1 MSVTNVTCKIGD
13 KEIKFETGKL
23 ALQAPGAVVVT
34 SGDTNVLV
42 TTVANETVREGID
55 FFPLTVDV
63 EERMYSAGKIPGGFF
78 RREGRQT
85 EKAILACRLIDRPLR
100 PSFKEGFRCE
110 TQIIATVLSVDNENE
125 YDVLALNAAS
135 LGLQLAG
142 VPLDSPIGAVRMSLI
157 NDNWVPQASNT
168 ELEDSVF
175 DMVIAGNLN
184 EKGEVDI
191 VMVEA
196 GASDNAFEKID
207 AGSKAPSEELVAD
220 GIDSSKQFISE
231 LIAAQAELVSK
242 NDVPVTDWPLVED
255 FSKELKSDI
264 EDSYK
269 SEVENI
275 TSITDR
281 KERSNKQS
289 ELEEQVVEKYINE
302 EEDNTKAIK
311 LAFKSLV
318 KNVVRD
324 RVISGGER
332 LDGRSPTDIREISA
346 EIGLLP
352 TVHGS
357 SLFLRGETQV
367 LNVTT
372 LGMGRLEQMLDTID
386 TVTSKRY
393 MHHYNFPPYSTGEA
407 YMMRGPKRREIGHGA
422 LAEKALVP
430 VIPTKIDFPYTIRVV
445 SEAISSNGSTSQAS
459 VCASSLSLMA
469 AGVPIREHVAGIAM
483 GLISKDENYVTL
495 TDILG
500 AEDALGDMDFKV
512 AGTRNVITA
521 LQLDMKIE
529 GLPSDVLRK
538 ALNQAMDAR
547 HHILDIMEDTISTPA
562 ESLSGN
568 APRLETVE
576 LPKDKIGEV
585 IGPKGKNIRK
595 IEEETGV
602 SVEIDDDG
610 ILTLGSTE
618 EDSLAAAKEMVML
631 IIDPPEVEV
640 DTDYDGE
647 VVSVATYG
655 AFINI
660 LPGRDG
666 LLHIS
671 KFHSEKRVKN
681 PENVLNIGDKIKV
694 HVDSIE
700 NGKVSLSLLEDL
712 DIPEESIDTGGG
724 NRGNRDS
731 RPRRNDRSGRG
742 NSGRGNSGRG
752 NSDRGN
758 RSSRQSDDSSKRKR
772 VSFEDEFE
780 KGI

>member
-1 MSVTNVTCKIGD
+1 MSIDNVKVNIGNA
-13 KEIKFETGKL
+13 EIGFETGKL
-23 ALQAPGAVVVT
+23 ALQAPGSVVVT
-34 SGDTNVLV
+34 SGDTTVLV
-42 TTVANETVREGID
+42 TTVANKSVRDGID

-100 PSFKEGFRCE
+100 PSFKDGFRCE

-125 YDVLALNAAS
+125 YDILALNAAS

-142 VPLDSPIGAVRMSLI
+142 VPLESAVGAVRMSLI
-157 NDNWVPQASNT
+157 NDNWVVQATNT
-168 ELEDSVF
+168 ELEESVF
-175 DMVIAGNLN
+175 DMVVAGSLN
-184 EKGEVDI
+184 PKGEIDI

-196 GASDNAFEKID
+196 GATDNAFSKID
-207 AGSKAPSEELVAD
+207 EGSAAPSENIVAD
-220 GIDSSKQFISE
+220 GIDMSKEFIAK
-231 LIAAQAELVSK
+231 LIETQKELVAK
-242 NDVPVTDWPLVED
+242 RDIPEIDWPIIED
-255 FSKELKSDI
+255 YSEELKSQIGEAFGSDI
-264 EDSYK
+264 EAAMAL
-269 SEVENI
+269 
-275 TSITDR
+275 TDR
-281 KERSNKQS
+281 SERSEKQS
-289 ELEEQVVEKYINE
+289 ELEEQAVEKFLDE
-302 EEDNTKAIK
+302 EDDNTKAIK
-311 LAFKSLV
+311 LAFKSIV
-318 KNVVRD
+318 KNTVRD
-324 RVISGGER
+324 RVLSGGAR
-332 LDGRSPTDIREISA
+332 LDGRTPTDIRNISA
-346 EIGLLP
+346 EINLLP

-372 LGMGRLEQMLDTID
+372 LGMSRLEQMLDTID

-407 YMMRGPKRREIGHGA
+407 YPMRGPKRREIGHGA

-430 VIPTKIDFPYTIRVV
+430 VVPPKVDFPYTIRVV

-483 GLISKDENYVTL
+483 GLISKDDTYVTL

-529 GLPSDVLRK
+529 GLPADVLRK

-547 HHILDIMEDTISTPA
+547 HHILDIMEDTIAEPA

-568 APRLETVE
+568 APRLETIE

-585 IGPKGKNIRK
+585 IGPKGKNIKK
-595 IEEETGV
+595 IEEETGC

-618 EDSLAAAKEMVML
+618 EEAIAAGKEMVMM
-631 IIDPPEVEV
+631 IIDPPEAEV
-640 DTDYDGE
+640 GAEYDGE
-647 VVSVATYG
+647 IVSVATYG
-655 AFINI
+655 AFVNI

-666 LLHIS
+666 LLHVS
-671 KFHSEKRVKN
+671 KFHSSKRVN
-681 PENVLNIGDKIKV
+681 NTEAVVSVGDKVKV
-694 HVDSIE
+694 KVDSIE
-700 NGKVSLSLLEDL
+700 NGKVSLSPVEDL
-712 DIPEESIDTGGG
+712 EVPDDAVGDGNNKSYDRRPPRNKSNNRN
-724 NRGNRDS
+724 NRGERK
-731 RPRRNDRSGRG
+731 PK
-742 NSGRGNSGRG
+742 NSGK
-752 NSDRGN
+752 
-758 RSSRQSDDSSKRKR
+758 SSNRKR

-780 KGI
+780 KGL

>member
-1 MSVTNVTCKIGD
+1 MSIDNVKVSIGNS
-13 KEIKFETGKL
+13 EIAFETGKL
-23 ALQAPGAVVVT
+23 ALQAPGSVVVT

-42 TTVANETVREGID
+42 TTVANKSVRDGID

-100 PSFKEGFRCE
+100 PSFKDGFRCE

-125 YDVLALNAAS
+125 YDILALNAAS

-142 VPLDSPIGAVRMSLI
+142 VPLESAVGAVRMSLI
-157 NDNWVPQASNT
+157 NDNWVVQATNT
-168 ELEDSVF
+168 EIEESVF
-175 DMVIAGNLN
+175 DMVVAGSLN
-184 EKGEVDI
+184 SKGEVDI

-196 GASDNAFEKID
+196 GASDDAFEKID
-207 AGSKAPSEELVAD
+207 NGSTAPSENIVAD
-220 GIDSSKQFISE
+220 GIDLSKEHISK
-231 LIAAQAELVSK
+231 LIEAQKELVSK
-242 NDVPVTDWPLVED
+242 RDIPVVDWPIVED
-255 FSKELKSDI
+255 YPEELKTKITD
-264 EDSYK
+264 EY
-269 SEVENI
+269 SEKVD
-275 TSITDR
+275 SITALTDR
-281 KERSNKQS
+281 SERSEKQS
-289 ELEEQVVEKYINE
+289 ELQDEVIEKFLDDE
-302 EEDNTKAIK
+302 TDNTKAIK

-318 KNVVRD
+318 KSTVRN
-324 RVISGGER
+324 RVLTGGPR
-332 LDGRSPTDIREISA
+332 LDGRTPTDIRNISSEID
-346 EIGLLP
+346 LLP

-372 LGMGRLEQMLDTID
+372 LGMSRLEQMLDTID

-407 YMMRGPKRREIGHGA
+407 YPMRGPKRREIGHGA

-430 VIPTKIDFPYTIRVV
+430 VIPPKIDFPYTIRVV

-483 GLISKDENYVTL
+483 GLISKDDSYVTL

-529 GLPSDVLRK
+529 GLPSDVLRG

-547 HHILDIMEDTISTPA
+547 HHILDIMEDTIAEPA

-568 APRLETVE
+568 APRLETIE

-595 IEEETGV
+595 IEEETGC

-618 EDSLAAAKEMVML
+618 EDAITAGKEMVML
-631 IIDPPEVEV
+631 IIDPPEAEV
-640 DTDYDGE
+640 GAEYDGE

-655 AFINI
+655 AFVNI

-666 LLHIS
+666 LLHVS
-671 KFHSEKRVKN
+671 KFHSSKRVNNTEAVVKN
-681 PENVLNIGDKIKV
+681 GDKIKV
-694 HVDSIE
+694 KVDSIE
-700 NGKVSLSLLEDL
+700 NGKVSLSPVDDL
-712 DIPEESIDTGGG
+712 DIPDDAVGESKGKSGD
-724 NRGNRDS
+724 RKPS
-731 RPRRNDRSGRG
+731 RPRNGNRNNRSGKKPE
-742 NSGRGNSGRG
+742 NN
-752 NSDRGN
+752 NK
-758 RSSRQSDDSSKRKR
+758 SSNRKR

-780 KGI
+780 KGL

>member
-1 MSVTNVTCKIGD
+1 MSIDNVKVDIG
-13 KEIKFETGKL
+13 KAEIGFETGKL
-23 ALQAPGAVVVT
+23 ALQAPGSVVVT
-34 SGDTNVLV
+34 SGDTTVLV
-42 TTVANETVREGID
+42 TTVANKSVRDGID

-100 PSFKEGFRCE
+100 PSFKDGFRCE

-125 YDVLALNAAS
+125 YDILALNAAS

-142 VPLDSPIGAVRMSLI
+142 VPLESAVGAVRMSLI
-157 NDNWVPQASNT
+157 NDNWVVQATNS

-175 DMVIAGNLN
+175 DMVVAGSLN
-184 EKGEVDI
+184 PKGEIDI

-196 GASDNAFEKID
+196 GATDNAFAKID
-207 AGSKAPSEELVAD
+207 EGSAAPSENIVAD
-220 GIDSSKQFISE
+220 GIDMSKEFIAK
-231 LIAAQAELVSK
+231 LIEAQKELVAK
-242 NDVPVTDWPLVED
+242 RDVPEIDWPIIED
-255 FSKELKSDI
+255 YSEELKSQISEAFGSDI
-264 EDSYK
+264 E
-269 SEVENI
+269 
-275 TSITDR
+275 TAMAITDR
-281 KERSNKQS
+281 AERSEKQS
-289 ELEEQVVEKYINE
+289 ELQEQAVEKFLDE
-302 EEDNTKAIK
+302 EDDNTKAIK
-311 LAFKSLV
+311 LAFKSIV
-318 KNVVRD
+318 KNTVRD
-324 RVISGGER
+324 RVLSGGAR
-332 LDGRSPTDIREISA
+332 LDGRTPTDIRNISA
-346 EIGLLP
+346 EINLLP

-372 LGMGRLEQMLDTID
+372 LGMSRLEQMLDTID

-407 YMMRGPKRREIGHGA
+407 YPMRGPKRREIGHGA

-430 VIPTKIDFPYTIRVV
+430 VVPPKVDFPYTIRVV

-483 GLISKDENYVTL
+483 GLISKDDTYVTL

-529 GLPSDVLRK
+529 GLPADILRK

-547 HHILDIMEDTISTPA
+547 HHILDIMEDTIAEPA

-568 APRLETVE
+568 APRLKTIE

-585 IGPKGKNIRK
+585 IGPKGKNIKK
-595 IEEETGV
+595 IEEETGC

-618 EDSLAAAKEMVML
+618 EEAIAAGKEMVMM
-631 IIDPPEVEV
+631 IIDPPEAEV
-640 DTDYDGE
+640 GAEYDGE
-647 VVSVATYG
+647 IVSVATYG
-655 AFINI
+655 AFVNI

-666 LLHIS
+666 LLHVS
-671 KFHSEKRVKN
+671 KFHSSKRVN
-681 PENVLNIGDKIKV
+681 NTEAVVSVGDKVKV
-694 HVDSIE
+694 KVDSIE
-700 NGKVSLSLLEDL
+700 NGKVSLSPVEDL
-712 DIPEESIDTGGG
+712 EVPDDAVGDGNSKSNDRKPPRNKSNNRN
-724 NRGNRDS
+724 NRGERKPKN
-731 RPRRNDRSGRG
+731 GG
-742 NSGRGNSGRG
+742 K
-752 NSDRGN
+752 
-758 RSSRQSDDSSKRKR
+758 SSNRKR

-780 KGI
+780 KGL

>member
-1 MSVTNVTCKIGD
+1 MSIDNVKVNIGNA
-13 KEIKFETGKL
+13 EIGFETGKL
-23 ALQAPGAVVVT
+23 ALQAPGSVVVT
-34 SGDTNVLV
+34 SGDTTVLV
-42 TTVANETVREGID
+42 TTVANKSVRDGID

-100 PSFKEGFRCE
+100 PSFKDGFRCE

-125 YDVLALNAAS
+125 YDILALNAAS

-142 VPLDSPIGAVRMSLI
+142 VPLESAVGAVRMSLI
-157 NDNWVPQASNT
+157 NDNWVVQATNT
-168 ELEDSVF
+168 ELEESVF
-175 DMVIAGNLN
+175 DMVVAGSLN
-184 EKGEVDI
+184 PKGEIDI

-196 GASDNAFEKID
+196 GATDNAFNKID
-207 AGSKAPSEELVAD
+207 EGSAAPSENIVAD
-220 GIDSSKQFISE
+220 GIDMSKEFISK
-231 LIAAQAELVSK
+231 LIEAQKELVAK
-242 NDVPVTDWPLVED
+242 RDVPEIDWPIIED
-255 FSKELKSDI
+255 YSEELKSQISEAFGSDI
-264 EDSYK
+264 E
-269 SEVENI
+269 
-275 TSITDR
+275 TAMAITDR
-281 KERSNKQS
+281 SERSEKQS
-289 ELEEQVVEKYINE
+289 ELEDQAVEKFLDE

-311 LAFKSLV
+311 LAFKSIV
-318 KNVVRD
+318 KNTVRD
-324 RVISGGER
+324 RVLSGGAR
-332 LDGRSPTDIREISA
+332 LDGRTPTDIRNISA
-346 EIGLLP
+346 EINLLP

-372 LGMGRLEQMLDTID
+372 LGMSRLEQMLDTID

-407 YMMRGPKRREIGHGA
+407 YPMRGPKRREIGHGA

-430 VIPTKIDFPYTIRVV
+430 VVPPKVDFPYTIRVV

-483 GLISKDENYVTL
+483 GLISKDDTYVTL

-529 GLPSDVLRK
+529 GLPADVLRK

-547 HHILDIMEDTISTPA
+547 HHILDIMEDTIAEPA

-568 APRLETVE
+568 APRLETIE

-585 IGPKGKNIRK
+585 IGPKGKNIKK
-595 IEEETGV
+595 IEEETGC

-618 EDSLAAAKEMVML
+618 EEAIAAGKEMVMM
-631 IIDPPEVEV
+631 IIDPPEAEV
-640 DTDYDGE
+640 GAEYDGE
-647 VVSVATYG
+647 IVSVATYG
-655 AFINI
+655 AFVNI

-666 LLHIS
+666 LLHVS
-671 KFHSEKRVKN
+671 KFHSSKRVN
-681 PENVLNIGDKIKV
+681 NTEAVVSVGDKVKV
-694 HVDSIE
+694 KVDSIE
-700 NGKVSLSLLEDL
+700 NGKVSLSPVEDL
-712 DIPEESIDTGGG
+712 EVPDDAVGDGNNKSNDRRPPRNKSNNRN
-724 NRGNRDS
+724 NRGERKPKN
-731 RPRRNDRSGRG
+731 GG
-742 NSGRGNSGRG
+742 K
-752 NSDRGN
+752 
-758 RSSRQSDDSSKRKR
+758 SSNRKR

-780 KGI
+780 KGL

>member
-1 MSVTNVTCKIGD
+1 MSVTNVTCKINE

-23 ALQAPGAVVVT
+23 ALQAPGAVVVS
-34 SGDTNVLV
+34 SGETNVLV

-63 EERMYSAGKIPGGFF
+63 EERMYAAGKIPGGFF

-100 PSFKEGFRCE
+100 PSFNDGFRCE

-142 VPLDSPIGAVRMSLI
+142 VPLDSPVGAVRMSLI
-157 NDNWVPQASNT
+157 GDNWVPQATNSEIEN
-168 ELEDSVF
+168 SVF

-184 EKGEVDI
+184 ENNEIDI

-196 GASDNAFEKID
+196 GATDTALEKID
-207 AGSKAPSEELVAD
+207 AGSTTPTEDVVAD
-220 GIDSSKQFISE
+220 GIDKSKEYILK
-231 LIAAQAELVSK
+231 LINAQAELVSQ
-242 NDVPVTDWPLVED
+242 NEVPDIDWPL
-255 FSKELKSDI
+255 I
-264 EDSYK
+264 EDYTPDLLSELEQTFK
-269 SEVENI
+269 SEIEDI

-281 KERSNKQS
+281 KERNNKQS
-289 ELEEQVVEKYINE
+289 VLEDSAVEKYLNE
-302 EEDNTKAIK
+302 EEDNSKAIK
-311 LAFKSLV
+311 LAFKTIV

-324 RVISGGER
+324 RVISGGKR
-332 LDGRSPTDIREISA
+332 LDGRSPEDISA
-346 EIGLLP
+346 EIDLLP

-469 AGVPIREHVAGIAM
+469 AGVPIKEHVAGIAM
-483 GLISKDENYVTL
+483 GLISKEDKYVTL

-512 AGTRNVITA
+512 AGTRNMITA

-547 HHILDIMEDTISTPA
+547 HHILDIMEDTISEPA

-568 APRLETVE
+568 APRLETIE

-610 ILTLGSTE
+610 VLTLGSTE
-618 EDSLAAAKEMVML
+618 EDSLSEAKEMVML
-631 IIDPPEVEV
+631 IIDPPEVEI
-640 DTDYDGE
+640 DTDYEGE

-712 DIPEESIDTGGG
+712 EIPEESIDSGGS

-731 RPRRNDRSGRG
+731 RPRRN
-742 NSGRGNSGRG
+742 
-752 NSDRGN
+752 N
-758 RSSRQSDDSSKRKR
+758 RSDKGDRTSKSKNDSSKRKR

>member
-1 MSVTNVTCKIGD
+1 MSIDNVKVNIGNA
-13 KEIKFETGKL
+13 EIGFETGKL
-23 ALQAPGAVVVT
+23 ALQAPGSVVVT
-34 SGDTNVLV
+34 SGDTTVLV
-42 TTVANETVREGID
+42 TTVANKSVRDGID

-100 PSFKEGFRCE
+100 PSFKDGFRCE

-125 YDVLALNAAS
+125 YDILALNAAS

-142 VPLDSPIGAVRMSLI
+142 VPLESAVGAVRMSLI
-157 NDNWVPQASNT
+157 NDNWVVQATNS

-175 DMVIAGNLN
+175 DMVVAGSLN
-184 EKGEVDI
+184 PKGEIDI

-196 GASDNAFEKID
+196 GATDNAFAKID
-207 AGSKAPSEELVAD
+207 EGSAAPSENIVAD
-220 GIDSSKQFISE
+220 GIDMSKEFISK
-231 LIAAQAELVSK
+231 LIEAQKELVAK
-242 NDVPVTDWPLVED
+242 RDVPEIDWPIIED
-255 FSKELKSDI
+255 YSEELKSQISEAFGSDI
-264 EDSYK
+264 E
-269 SEVENI
+269 
-275 TSITDR
+275 TAMAITDR
-281 KERSNKQS
+281 AERSEKQS
-289 ELEEQVVEKYINE
+289 ELQEQAVEKFLDE

-311 LAFKSLV
+311 LAFKSIV
-318 KNVVRD
+318 KNTVRD
-324 RVISGGER
+324 RVLSGGAR
-332 LDGRSPTDIREISA
+332 LDGRTPTDIRNISA
-346 EIGLLP
+346 EINLLP

-372 LGMGRLEQMLDTID
+372 LGMSRLEQMLDTID

-407 YMMRGPKRREIGHGA
+407 YPMRGPKRREIGHGA

-430 VIPTKIDFPYTIRVV
+430 VVPPKVDFPYTIRVV

-483 GLISKDENYVTL
+483 GLISKDDTYVTL

-529 GLPSDVLRK
+529 GLPADVLRK

-547 HHILDIMEDTISTPA
+547 HHILDIMEDTIAEPA

-568 APRLETVE
+568 APRLETIE

-585 IGPKGKNIRK
+585 IGPKGKNIKK
-595 IEEETGV
+595 IEEETGC

-618 EDSLAAAKEMVML
+618 EEAIAAGKEMVMM
-631 IIDPPEVEV
+631 IIDPPEAEV
-640 DTDYDGE
+640 GAEYDGE
-647 VVSVATYG
+647 IVSVATYG
-655 AFINI
+655 AFVNI

-666 LLHIS
+666 LLHVS
-671 KFHSEKRVKN
+671 KFHSSKRVN
-681 PENVLNIGDKIKV
+681 NTEAVVSVGDKVKV
-694 HVDSIE
+694 KVDSIE
-700 NGKVSLSLLEDL
+700 NGKVSLSPVEDL
-712 DIPEESIDTGGG
+712 EVPDDAVGDGNNKSNDRRPPRNKSNNRN
-724 NRGNRDS
+724 NRGERKPKN
-731 RPRRNDRSGRG
+731 GG
-742 NSGRGNSGRG
+742 K
-752 NSDRGN
+752 
-758 RSSRQSDDSSKRKR
+758 SSNRKR

-780 KGI
+780 KGL

>member
-1 MSVTNVTCKIGD
+1 
-13 KEIKFETGKL
+13 
-23 ALQAPGAVVVT
+23 
-34 SGDTNVLV
+34 
-42 TTVANETVREGID
+42 
-55 FFPLTVDV
+55 
-63 EERMYSAGKIPGGFF
+63 MYSAGKIPGGFF

-125 YDVLALNAAS
+125 YDVLSLNAAS

-142 VPLDSPIGAVRMSLI
+142 IPLESPIGAVRMSLI
-157 NDNWVPQASNT
+157 NDNWVVQATNT
-168 ELEDSVF
+168 EMEESVF
-175 DMVIAGNLN
+175 DMVVAGNLN

-196 GASDNAFEKID
+196 GASDDAFNKID
-207 AGSKAPSEELVAD
+207 DGSKAPTEEIVAD
-220 GIDSSKQFISE
+220 GIDSAKEYIAE
-231 LIAAQAELVSK
+231 LINKQAELVSK
-242 NDVPVTDWPLVED
+242 NEVPIVEWPSVED
-255 FSKELKSDI
+255 FTQELKSQI
-264 EDSYK
+264 EESVI
-269 SEVENI
+269 SEVIEI
-275 TSITDR
+275 TSIVDR
-281 KERSNKQS
+281 KERSNRQS
-289 ELEEQVVEKYINE
+289 ELEEKVIQKFLNE
-302 EEDNTKAIK
+302 EEDNSKAIK
-311 LAFKSLV
+311 LALKSIV

-332 LDGRSPTDIREISA
+332 LDGRSPTDIRDISA
-346 EIGLLP
+346 EINLLP
-352 TVHGS
+352 KVHGS

-430 VIPTKIDFPYTIRVV
+430 VIPTKVDFPYTIRVV

-483 GLISKDENYVTL
+483 GLISKDDNYVTL

-529 GLPSDVLRK
+529 GLPSEVLRK

-547 HHILDIMEDTISTPA
+547 HHILDIMEATISEPA

-602 SVEIDDDG
+602 SVEIDDEG

-618 EDSLAAAKEMVML
+618 EESLTAAKEMVML

-640 DTDYDGE
+640 GTDYEGE
-647 VVSVATYG
+647 VVNIATFG

-660 LPGRDG
+660 LPGKDG

-671 KFHSEKRVKN
+671 KFHSSKRVSN
-681 PENVLNIGDKIKV
+681 PEKVLEVGQKLLV
-694 HVDSIE
+694 HVDSVE
-700 NGKVSLSLLEDL
+700 KGRVSLSLKEDL
-712 DIPEESIDTGGG
+712 DISGDDKSETKKQGKRS
-724 NRGNRDS
+724 NNSKSDS
-731 RPRRNDRSGRG
+731 PKN
-742 NSGRGNSGRG
+742 
-752 NSDRGN
+752 
-758 RSSRQSDDSSKRKR
+758 RKR
-772 VSFEDEFE
+772 VSFEEDFE
-780 KGI
+780 KGL

>member
-1 MSVTNVTCKIGD
+1 MSIDNVKVDIG
-13 KEIKFETGKL
+13 KAEIGFETGKL
-23 ALQAPGAVVVT
+23 ALQAPGSVVVT
-34 SGDTNVLV
+34 SGDTTVLV
-42 TTVANETVREGID
+42 TTVANKSVRDGID

-100 PSFKEGFRCE
+100 PSFKDGFRCE

-125 YDVLALNAAS
+125 YDILALNAAS

-142 VPLDSPIGAVRMSLI
+142 VPLESAVGAVRMSLI
-157 NDNWVPQASNT
+157 NDNWVVQATNS

-175 DMVIAGNLN
+175 DMVVAGSLN
-184 EKGEVDI
+184 PKGEIDI

-196 GASDNAFEKID
+196 GATDNAFAKID
-207 AGSKAPSEELVAD
+207 EGSAAPSENIVAD
-220 GIDSSKQFISE
+220 GIDMSKEFISK
-231 LIAAQAELVSK
+231 LIEAQKELVSK
-242 NDVPVTDWPLVED
+242 RDVPEIDWPIIED
-255 FSKELKSDI
+255 YSEELKSQISEAFGSDI
-264 EDSYK
+264 E
-269 SEVENI
+269 
-275 TSITDR
+275 TAMAITDR
-281 KERSNKQS
+281 AERSEKQS
-289 ELEEQVVEKYINE
+289 ELQEQAVEKFLDE
-302 EEDNTKAIK
+302 EDDNTKAIK
-311 LAFKSLV
+311 LAFKSIV
-318 KNVVRD
+318 KNTVRD
-324 RVISGGER
+324 RVLSGGAR
-332 LDGRSPTDIREISA
+332 LDGRTPTDIRNISA
-346 EIGLLP
+346 EINLLP

-372 LGMGRLEQMLDTID
+372 LGMSRLEQMLDTID

-407 YMMRGPKRREIGHGA
+407 YPMRGPKRREIGHGA

-430 VIPTKIDFPYTIRVV
+430 VVPPKVDFPYTIRVV

-483 GLISKDENYVTL
+483 GLISKDDTYVTL

-529 GLPSDVLRK
+529 GLPADVLRK

-547 HHILDIMEDTISTPA
+547 HHILDIMEDTIAEPA

-568 APRLETVE
+568 APRLETIE

-585 IGPKGKNIRK
+585 IGPKGKNIKK
-595 IEEETGV
+595 IEEETGC

-618 EDSLAAAKEMVML
+618 EEAIAAGKEMVMM
-631 IIDPPEVEV
+631 IIDPPEAEV
-640 DTDYDGE
+640 GAEYDGE
-647 VVSVATYG
+647 IVSVATYG
-655 AFINI
+655 AFVNI

-666 LLHIS
+666 LLHVS
-671 KFHSEKRVKN
+671 KFHSSKRVN
-681 PENVLNIGDKIKV
+681 NTEAVVSVGDKVKV
-694 HVDSIE
+694 KVDSIE
-700 NGKVSLSLLEDL
+700 NGKVSLSPIEDL
-712 DIPEESIDTGGG
+712 EVPDDAVGDGNNKSNDRRPPRNKSNNRN
-724 NRGNRDS
+724 NRGERKPKN
-731 RPRRNDRSGRG
+731 GG
-742 NSGRGNSGRG
+742 K
-752 NSDRGN
+752 
-758 RSSRQSDDSSKRKR
+758 SSNRKR

-780 KGI
+780 KGL

>member
-1 MSVTNVTCKIGD
+1 MSIDNVKVNIGNA
-13 KEIKFETGKL
+13 EIGFETGKL
-23 ALQAPGAVVVT
+23 ALQAPGSVVVT
-34 SGDTNVLV
+34 SGDTTVLV
-42 TTVANETVREGID
+42 TTVANKSVRDGID

-100 PSFKEGFRCE
+100 PSFKDGFRCE

-125 YDVLALNAAS
+125 YDILALNAAS

-142 VPLDSPIGAVRMSLI
+142 VPLESAVGAVRMSLI
-157 NDNWVPQASNT
+157 NDNWVVQATNT
-168 ELEDSVF
+168 ELEESVF
-175 DMVIAGNLN
+175 DMVVAGSLN
-184 EKGEVDI
+184 PKGEIDI

-196 GASDNAFEKID
+196 GATDNAFSKID
-207 AGSKAPSEELVAD
+207 EGSAAPSENIVAD
-220 GIDSSKQFISE
+220 GIDMSKEFIAK
-231 LIAAQAELVSK
+231 LIETQKELVAK
-242 NDVPVTDWPLVED
+242 RDIPEIDWPIIED
-255 FSKELKSDI
+255 YSEELKSQISEAFGSDI
-264 EDSYK
+264 E
-269 SEVENI
+269 
-275 TSITDR
+275 TAMAITDR
-281 KERSNKQS
+281 SERSEKQS
-289 ELEEQVVEKYINE
+289 ALEEQAVEKFLDE
-302 EEDNTKAIK
+302 EDDNTKAIK
-311 LAFKSLV
+311 LAFKSIV
-318 KNVVRD
+318 KNTVRD
-324 RVISGGER
+324 RVLSGGAR
-332 LDGRSPTDIREISA
+332 LDGRTPTDIRNISA
-346 EIGLLP
+346 EINLLP

-372 LGMGRLEQMLDTID
+372 LGMSRLEQMLDTID

-407 YMMRGPKRREIGHGA
+407 YPMRGPKRREIGHGA

-430 VIPTKIDFPYTIRVV
+430 VIPPKVDFPYTIRVV

-483 GLISKDENYVTL
+483 GLISKDDTYVTL

-529 GLPSDVLRK
+529 GLPADVLRK

-547 HHILDIMEDTISTPA
+547 HHILDIMEDTIAEPA

-568 APRLETVE
+568 APRLETIE

-585 IGPKGKNIRK
+585 IGPKGKNIKK
-595 IEEETGV
+595 IEEETGC

-618 EDSLAAAKEMVML
+618 EEAIAAGKEMVML
-631 IIDPPEVEV
+631 IIDPPEAEV
-640 DTDYDGE
+640 GAQYDGE

-666 LLHIS
+666 LLHVS
-671 KFHSEKRVKN
+671 KFHSSKRVN
-681 PENVLNIGDKIKV
+681 NTEAVVSVGDKIKV
-694 HVDSIE
+694 NVDSIE
-700 NGKVSLSLLEDL
+700 NGKVSLSPVEDL
-712 DIPEESIDTGGG
+712 EIPEEAEGGDSKNSRDRKPSRSRNG
-724 NRGNRDS
+724 NRNGRDKK
-731 RPRRNDRSGRG
+731 
-742 NSGRGNSGRG
+742 
-752 NSDRGN
+752 SDNGGK
-758 RSSRQSDDSSKRKR
+758 SSNRKR

-780 KGI
+780 KGL

>member
-1 MSVTNVTCKIGD
+1 MSIDNVKVSIGNSD
-13 KEIKFETGKL
+13 IAFETGKL
-23 ALQAPGAVVVT
+23 ALQAPGSVLVT
-34 SGDTNVLV
+34 SGETNVLV
-42 TTVANETVREGID
+42 TTVANKSVRDGID

-100 PSFKEGFRCE
+100 PSFKDGFRCE

-125 YDVLALNAAS
+125 YDILALNAAS

-142 VPLDSPIGAVRMSLI
+142 VPLESAVGAVRMSLI
-157 NDNWVPQASNT
+157 NDTWIAQATNT
-168 ELEDSVF
+168 ELEESVF
-175 DMVIAGNLN
+175 DMVVAGSLN
-184 EKGEVDI
+184 SKGEVDI

-196 GASDNAFEKID
+196 GASDDAFEKID
-207 AGSKAPSEELVAD
+207 NGSTAPSENIVAD
-220 GIDSSKQFISE
+220 GIDLSKEYIAK
-231 LIAAQAELVSK
+231 LIEAQKELVSK
-242 NDVPVTDWPLVED
+242 RDIPVVDWPIVED
-255 FSKELKSDI
+255 YSDELKAKITD
-264 EDSYK
+264 EY
-269 SEVENI
+269 SEKVD
-275 TSITDR
+275 SITALTDR
-281 KERSNKQS
+281 SERSEKQS
-289 ELEEQVVEKYINE
+289 ELQDEVIEKFLDDE
-302 EEDNTKAIK
+302 TDNTKAIK

-318 KNVVRD
+318 KSTVRN
-324 RVISGGER
+324 RVLTGGPR
-332 LDGRSPTDIREISA
+332 LDGRTPTDIRNISSEIN
-346 EIGLLP
+346 LLP

-372 LGMGRLEQMLDTID
+372 LGMSRLEQMLDTID

-407 YMMRGPKRREIGHGA
+407 YPMRGPKRREIGHGA

-430 VIPTKIDFPYTIRVV
+430 VIPPKIDFPYTIRVV

-483 GLISKDENYVTL
+483 GLISNDDTYVTL

-529 GLPSDVLRK
+529 GLPSDVLRG

-547 HHILDIMEDTISTPA
+547 HHILDIMEDTIAEPA
-562 ESLSGN
+562 ENLSGN
-568 APRLETVE
+568 APRLETIE

-595 IEEETGV
+595 IEEETGC
-602 SVEIDDDG
+602 SVEIDDEG

-618 EDSLAAAKEMVML
+618 EEAIAAGKEMVML
-631 IIDPPEVEV
+631 IIDPPEAEV
-640 DTDYDGE
+640 GAEYDGE

-655 AFINI
+655 AFVNI

-666 LLHIS
+666 LLHVS
-671 KFHSEKRVKN
+671 KFHSTKRVNNTEAVVKN
-681 PENVLNIGDKIKV
+681 GDKIKV
-694 HVDSIE
+694 KVDSIE
-700 NGKVSLSLLEDL
+700 NGKVSLSPVEDL
-712 DIPEESIDTGGG
+712 DIPDDAVGESKGKSGD
-724 NRGNRDS
+724 RKPS
-731 RPRRNDRSGRG
+731 RPRNSNRN
-742 NSGRGNSGRG
+742 
-752 NSDRGN
+752 N
-758 RSSRQSDDSSKRKR
+758 RSDKKTENNNKSSNRKR

-780 KGI
+780 KGL

>member
-1 MSVTNVTCKIGD
+1 MSIDNVKVSIGNS
-13 KEIKFETGKL
+13 EIVFETGKL
-23 ALQAPGAVVVT
+23 AIQAPGSVVVT
-34 SGDTNVLV
+34 SGETNVLV
-42 TTVANETVREGID
+42 TTVANKTVRDGID

-100 PSFKEGFRCE
+100 PSFKDGFRCE

-125 YDVLALNAAS
+125 YDILALNAAS

-142 VPLDSPIGAVRMSLI
+142 VPLESAVGAVRMSLI
-157 NDNWVPQASNT
+157 NDNWVVQATNT
-168 ELEDSVF
+168 EIEESVF
-175 DMVIAGNLN
+175 DMVVAGSLN
-184 EKGEVDI
+184 TKGEVDI

-196 GASDNAFEKID
+196 AASDSAFEKID
-207 AGSKAPSEELVAD
+207 NGSKAPSESIVAD
-220 GIDSSKQFISE
+220 GIDMSKEFIGKLIDAQKE
-231 LIAAQAELVSK
+231 LLSKRSIPVVDWPIVEDYSAELGNEIASEYAEEV
-242 NDVPVTDWPLVED
+242 
-255 FSKELKSDI
+255 
-264 EDSYK
+264 DS
-269 SEVENI
+269 I
-275 TSITDR
+275 TAITDR
-281 KERSNKQS
+281 SERSEKQGA
-289 ELEEQVVEKYINE
+289 LQEQVLEKFLDDEVPNS
-302 EEDNTKAIK
+302 KAIK
-311 LAFKSLV
+311 LAFRSLV
-318 KNVVRD
+318 KSTVRN
-324 RVISGGER
+324 RVLSGGPR
-332 LDGRSPTDIREISA
+332 LDGRTPTDIRNISSEID
-346 EIGLLP
+346 ILP

-372 LGMGRLEQMLDTID
+372 LGMSRLEQMLDTID

-407 YMMRGPKRREIGHGA
+407 YPMRGPKRREIGHGA
-422 LAEKALVP
+422 LAEKALIP

-483 GLISKDENYVTL
+483 GLISKDDTYVTL

-529 GLPSDVLRK
+529 GLPSDVLRN

-547 HHILDIMEDTISTPA
+547 HHILDIMEDTISEPA

-568 APRLETVE
+568 APRLETIE

-595 IEEETGV
+595 IEEETGC

-618 EDSLAAAKEMVML
+618 EEAIAAGKEMVML
-631 IIDPPEVEV
+631 IIDPPEAEV
-640 DTDYDGE
+640 GAEYDGE

-666 LLHIS
+666 LLHVS
-671 KFHSEKRVKN
+671 KFHSSKRVN
-681 PENVLNIGDKIKV
+681 NTAAVVTVGDKIKV
-694 HVDSIE
+694 KVDSIE
-700 NGKVSLSLLEDL
+700 NGKVSLSPIEDL
-712 DIPEESIDTGGG
+712 DVPDDAVGESKGKSGD
-724 NRGNRDS
+724 RKPS
-731 RPRRNDRSGRG
+731 RPRN
-742 NSGRGNSGRG
+742 
-752 NSDRGN
+752 GN
-758 RSSRQSDDSSKRKR
+758 RNNRSDKKPESKGNTSNRKR
-772 VSFEDEFE
+772 VSFEDDFE
-780 KGI
+780 KGL

>member
-1 MSVTNVTCKIGD
+1 MSIDNVKVNIGNA
-13 KEIKFETGKL
+13 EIGFETGKL
-23 ALQAPGAVVVT
+23 ALQAPGSVVVT
-34 SGDTNVLV
+34 SGDTTVLV
-42 TTVANETVREGID
+42 TTVANKSVRDGID

-100 PSFKEGFRCE
+100 PSFKDGFRCE

-125 YDVLALNAAS
+125 YDILALNAAS

-142 VPLDSPIGAVRMSLI
+142 VPLESAVGAVRMSLV
-157 NDNWVPQASNT
+157 NDNWVVQATNT

-175 DMVIAGNLN
+175 DMVVAGSLN
-184 EKGEVDI
+184 PKGEIDI

-196 GASDNAFEKID
+196 GATDNAFEKID
-207 AGSKAPSEELVAD
+207 EGSAAPSENIVAD
-220 GIDSSKQFISE
+220 GIDMSKEFIAK
-231 LIAAQAELVSK
+231 LIEAQKELVAK
-242 NDVPVTDWPLVED
+242 RDVPEVDWPIVED
-255 FSKELKSDI
+255 YSEELKSKIKEAFGPD
-264 EDSYK
+264 
-269 SEVENI
+269 VE
-275 TSITDR
+275 TVMALTDR
-281 KERSNKQS
+281 SERSDKQS
-289 ELEEQVVEKYINE
+289 KIEEQAVEKFLDE
-302 EEDNTKAIK
+302 EDDNTKAIK
-311 LAFKSLV
+311 LAFKSIV
-318 KNVVRD
+318 KNTVRD
-324 RVISGGER
+324 RVLSGGAR
-332 LDGRSPTDIREISA
+332 LDGRTPTDIRNISA
-346 EIGLLP
+346 EINLLP

-367 LNVTT
+367 LNITT
-372 LGMGRLEQMLDTID
+372 LGMSRLEQMLDTID

-407 YMMRGPKRREIGHGA
+407 YPMRGPKRREIGHGA

-430 VIPTKIDFPYTIRVV
+430 VVPPKVDFPYTIRVV

-483 GLISKDENYVTL
+483 GLISKDDTYVTL

-529 GLPSDVLRK
+529 GLPADVLRK

-547 HHILDIMEDTISTPA
+547 HHILDIMEDTIAEPA

-568 APRLETVE
+568 APRLETIE

-585 IGPKGKNIRK
+585 IGPKGKNIKK
-595 IEEETGV
+595 IEEETGC

-618 EDSLAAAKEMVML
+618 EEAIAAGKEMVML
-631 IIDPPEVEV
+631 IIDPPEAEV
-640 DTDYDGE
+640 GAEYDGE

-666 LLHIS
+666 LLHVS
-671 KFHSEKRVKN
+671 KFHSSKRVN
-681 PENVLNIGDKIKV
+681 NTEAVVSVGDKIRV
-694 HVDSIE
+694 NVDSIE
-700 NGKVSLSLLEDL
+700 NGKVSLSPVEDL
-712 DIPEESIDTGGG
+712 EIPEEAEGGESNNSRDRKPSRSRNG
-724 NRGNRDS
+724 NKNGRDKRSDNRGK
-731 RPRRNDRSGRG
+731 
-742 NSGRGNSGRG
+742 
-752 NSDRGN
+752 
-758 RSSRQSDDSSKRKR
+758 SSNRKR
-772 VSFEDEFE
+772 VSFEDDFE
-780 KGI
+780 KGL

>member
-1 MSVTNVTCKIGD
+1 MSIDNVKVNIGNA
-13 KEIKFETGKL
+13 EIGFETGKL
-23 ALQAPGAVVVT
+23 ALQAPGSVVVT
-34 SGDTNVLV
+34 SGDTTVLV
-42 TTVANETVREGID
+42 TTVANKSVRDGID

-100 PSFKEGFRCE
+100 PSFKDGFRCE

-125 YDVLALNAAS
+125 YDILALNAAS

-142 VPLDSPIGAVRMSLI
+142 VPLESAVGAVRMSLI
-157 NDNWVPQASNT
+157 NDNWVVQATNT
-168 ELEDSVF
+168 ELEESVF
-175 DMVIAGNLN
+175 DMVVAGSLN
-184 EKGEVDI
+184 PKGEIDI

-196 GASDNAFEKID
+196 GATDNAFNKID
-207 AGSKAPSEELVAD
+207 EGSAAPSENIVAD
-220 GIDSSKQFISE
+220 GIDMSKEFISK
-231 LIAAQAELVSK
+231 LIEAQKELVAK
-242 NDVPVTDWPLVED
+242 RDVPEVDWPIIED
-255 FSKELKSDI
+255 YSEELKSQISEVFGSDI
-264 EDSYK
+264 E
-269 SEVENI
+269 
-275 TSITDR
+275 TAMAITDR
-281 KERSNKQS
+281 SERSEKQS
-289 ELEEQVVEKYINE
+289 ALEEQAVEKFLDE
-302 EEDNTKAIK
+302 EDDNTKAIK
-311 LAFKSLV
+311 LAFKSIV
-318 KNVVRD
+318 KNTVRD
-324 RVISGGER
+324 RVLSGGAR
-332 LDGRSPTDIREISA
+332 LDGRTPTDIRNISA
-346 EIGLLP
+346 EINLLP

-372 LGMGRLEQMLDTID
+372 LGMSRLEQMLDTID

-407 YMMRGPKRREIGHGA
+407 YPMRGPKRREIGHGA

-430 VIPTKIDFPYTIRVV
+430 VIPPKVDFPYTIRVV

-483 GLISKDENYVTL
+483 GLISKDDTYVTL

-529 GLPSDVLRK
+529 GLPADVLRK

-547 HHILDIMEDTISTPA
+547 HHILDIMEDTIAEPA

-568 APRLETVE
+568 APRLETIE

-585 IGPKGKNIRK
+585 IGPKGKNIKK
-595 IEEETGV
+595 IEEETGC

-618 EDSLAAAKEMVML
+618 EEAIAAGKEMVML
-631 IIDPPEVEV
+631 IIDPPEAEV
-640 DTDYDGE
+640 GAQYDGE

-666 LLHIS
+666 LLHVS
-671 KFHSEKRVKN
+671 KFHSSKRVN
-681 PENVLNIGDKIKV
+681 NTEAVVSVGDKIKV
-694 HVDSIE
+694 NVDSIE
-700 NGKVSLSLLEDL
+700 NGKVSLSPVEDL
-712 DIPEESIDTGGG
+712 EIPEEAEGGDSKNSRDRKPSRSRNG
-724 NRGNRDS
+724 NRNGRDKK
-731 RPRRNDRSGRG
+731 
-742 NSGRGNSGRG
+742 
-752 NSDRGN
+752 SDNGGK
-758 RSSRQSDDSSKRKR
+758 SSNRKR

-780 KGI
+780 KGL

>member
-1 MSVTNVTCKIGD
+1 MSIDNVKVNIGNA
-13 KEIKFETGKL
+13 EIGFETGKL
-23 ALQAPGAVVVT
+23 ALQAPGSVVVT
-34 SGDTNVLV
+34 SGDTTVLV
-42 TTVANETVREGID
+42 TTVANKSVRDGID

-100 PSFKEGFRCE
+100 PSFKDGFRCE

-125 YDVLALNAAS
+125 YDILALNAAS

-142 VPLDSPIGAVRMSLI
+142 VPLESAVGAVRMSLI
-157 NDNWVPQASNT
+157 NDNWVVQATNT
-168 ELEDSVF
+168 ELEESVF
-175 DMVIAGNLN
+175 DMVVAGSLN
-184 EKGEVDI
+184 PKGEIDI

-196 GASDNAFEKID
+196 GATDNAFNKID
-207 AGSKAPSEELVAD
+207 EGSAAPSENIVAD
-220 GIDSSKQFISE
+220 GIDMSKEFISK
-231 LIAAQAELVSK
+231 LIEAQKELVAK
-242 NDVPVTDWPLVED
+242 RDVPEIDWPIIED
-255 FSKELKSDI
+255 YSEELKSQISEAFGSDI
-264 EDSYK
+264 E
-269 SEVENI
+269 
-275 TSITDR
+275 TAMAITDR
-281 KERSNKQS
+281 SERSEKQS
-289 ELEEQVVEKYINE
+289 ALEEQAVEKFLDE
-302 EEDNTKAIK
+302 EDDNTKAIK
-311 LAFKSLV
+311 LAFKSIV
-318 KNVVRD
+318 KNTVRD
-324 RVISGGER
+324 RVLSGGAR
-332 LDGRSPTDIREISA
+332 LDGRTPTDIRNISA
-346 EIGLLP
+346 EINLLP

-372 LGMGRLEQMLDTID
+372 LGMSRLEQMLDTID

-407 YMMRGPKRREIGHGA
+407 YPMRGPKRREIGHGA

-430 VIPTKIDFPYTIRVV
+430 VIPPKVDFPYTIRVV

-469 AGVPIREHVAGIAM
+469 AGVPIREQVAGIAM
-483 GLISKDENYVTL
+483 GLISKDDTYVTL

-529 GLPSDVLRK
+529 GLPADVLRK

-547 HHILDIMEDTISTPA
+547 HHILDIMEDTIAEPA

-568 APRLETVE
+568 APRLETIE

-585 IGPKGKNIRK
+585 IGPKGKNIKK
-595 IEEETGV
+595 IEEETGC

-618 EDSLAAAKEMVML
+618 EEAIAAGKEMVML
-631 IIDPPEVEV
+631 IIDPPEAEV
-640 DTDYDGE
+640 GAEYDGE

-666 LLHIS
+666 LLHVS
-671 KFHSEKRVKN
+671 RFHSSKRVN
-681 PENVLNIGDKIKV
+681 NTEAVVSVGDKIKV
-694 HVDSIE
+694 TVDSIE
-700 NGKVSLSLLEDL
+700 NGKVSLSPVEDL
-712 DIPEESIDTGGG
+712 EIPEEAEGGDSKNSRDRKPSRSRNG
-724 NRGNRDS
+724 NRNGRDKK
-731 RPRRNDRSGRG
+731 
-742 NSGRGNSGRG
+742 
-752 NSDRGN
+752 SDNGGK
-758 RSSRQSDDSSKRKR
+758 SSNRKR

-780 KGI
+780 KGL

>member
-1 MSVTNVTCKIGD
+1 MSIDNVKVNIGNA
-13 KEIKFETGKL
+13 EIGFETGKL
-23 ALQAPGAVVVT
+23 ALQAPGSVVVT
-34 SGDTNVLV
+34 SGDTTVLV
-42 TTVANETVREGID
+42 TTVANKSVRDGID

-100 PSFKEGFRCE
+100 PSFKDGFRCE

-125 YDVLALNAAS
+125 YDILALNAAS

-142 VPLDSPIGAVRMSLI
+142 VPLESAVGAVRMSLI
-157 NDNWVPQASNT
+157 NDNWVVQATNT
-168 ELEDSVF
+168 ELEESVF
-175 DMVIAGNLN
+175 DMVVAGSLN
-184 EKGEVDI
+184 PKGEIDI

-196 GASDNAFEKID
+196 GATDNAFNKID
-207 AGSKAPSEELVAD
+207 EGSAAPSENIVAD
-220 GIDSSKQFISE
+220 GIDMSKEFIAK
-231 LIAAQAELVSK
+231 LIEAQKELVAK
-242 NDVPVTDWPLVED
+242 RDVPEIDWPIVED
-255 FSKELKSDI
+255 YSEELKSQISEAFGSDI
-264 EDSYK
+264 EAAM
-269 SEVENI
+269 V
-275 TSITDR
+275 ITDR
-281 KERSNKQS
+281 AERSEKQS
-289 ELEEQVVEKYINE
+289 ELQELAVEKFLDE
-302 EEDNTKAIK
+302 EDDNTKAIK
-311 LAFKSLV
+311 LAFKSIV
-318 KNVVRD
+318 KNTVRD
-324 RVISGGER
+324 RVLSGGAR
-332 LDGRSPTDIREISA
+332 LDGRTPTDIRNISA
-346 EIGLLP
+346 EINLLP

-372 LGMGRLEQMLDTID
+372 LGMSRLEQMLDTID

-407 YMMRGPKRREIGHGA
+407 YPMRGPKRREIGHGA

-430 VIPTKIDFPYTIRVV
+430 VIPPKVDFPYTIRVV

-483 GLISKDENYVTL
+483 GLISKDDTYVTL

-529 GLPSDVLRK
+529 GLPADVLRK

-547 HHILDIMEDTISTPA
+547 HHILDIMEDTIAEPA

-568 APRLETVE
+568 APRLETIE

-585 IGPKGKNIRK
+585 IGPKGKNIKK
-595 IEEETGV
+595 IEEETGCT
-602 SVEIDDDG
+602 VEIDDDG

-618 EDSLAAAKEMVML
+618 EKAIVAGKEMVML
-631 IIDPPEVEV
+631 IIDPPEAEV
-640 DTDYDGE
+640 GAEYDGE

-655 AFINI
+655 AFVNI

-666 LLHIS
+666 LLHVS
-671 KFHSEKRVKN
+671 KFHSTKRVN
-681 PENVLNIGDKIKV
+681 NTESVVTVGDKIKV
-694 HVDSIE
+694 KVDSIE
-700 NGKVSLSLLEDL
+700 NGKVSLSPVEDL
-712 DIPEESIDTGGG
+712 DVPDDAVSEG
-724 NRGNRDS
+724 NNKS
-731 RPRRNDRSGRG
+731 NDRRPPRNRSNNRNNKGERNSK
-742 NSGRGNSGRG
+742 NSGK
-752 NSDRGN
+752 
-758 RSSRQSDDSSKRKR
+758 SSNRKR
-772 VSFEDEFE
+772 VSFEDDFE
-780 KGI
+780 KGL

>member
-1 MSVTNVTCKIGD
+1 MSIDNVKVDIG
-13 KEIKFETGKL
+13 KAEIGFETGKL
-23 ALQAPGAVVVT
+23 ALQAPGSVVVT
-34 SGDTNVLV
+34 SGDTTVLV
-42 TTVANETVREGID
+42 TTVANKSVRDGID

-100 PSFKEGFRCE
+100 PSFKDGFRCE

-125 YDVLALNAAS
+125 YDILALNAAS

-142 VPLDSPIGAVRMSLI
+142 VPLESAVGAVRMSLI
-157 NDNWVPQASNT
+157 NDNWVVQATNS

-175 DMVIAGNLN
+175 DMVVAGSLN
-184 EKGEVDI
+184 PKGEIDI

-196 GASDNAFEKID
+196 GATDNAFAKID
-207 AGSKAPSEELVAD
+207 EGSAAPSENIVAD
-220 GIDSSKQFISE
+220 GIDMSKEFISK
-231 LIAAQAELVSK
+231 LIEAQKELVAK
-242 NDVPVTDWPLVED
+242 RDVPEIDWPIIED
-255 FSKELKSDI
+255 YSEELKSQISEAFGSDI
-264 EDSYK
+264 E
-269 SEVENI
+269 
-275 TSITDR
+275 TAMAITDR
-281 KERSNKQS
+281 AERSEKQS
-289 ELEEQVVEKYINE
+289 ELQEQAVEKFLDE
-302 EEDNTKAIK
+302 EDDNTKAIK
-311 LAFKSLV
+311 LAFKSIV
-318 KNVVRD
+318 KNTVRD
-324 RVISGGER
+324 RVLSGGAR
-332 LDGRSPTDIREISA
+332 LDGRTPTDIRNISA
-346 EIGLLP
+346 EINLLP

-372 LGMGRLEQMLDTID
+372 LGMSRLEQMLDTID

-407 YMMRGPKRREIGHGA
+407 YPMRGPKRREIGHGA

-430 VIPTKIDFPYTIRVV
+430 VVPPKVDFPYTIRVV

-483 GLISKDENYVTL
+483 GLISKDDTYVTL

-529 GLPSDVLRK
+529 GLPADVLRK

-547 HHILDIMEDTISTPA
+547 HHILDIMEDTIAEPA

-568 APRLETVE
+568 APRLETIE

-585 IGPKGKNIRK
+585 IGPKGKNIKK
-595 IEEETGV
+595 IEEETGC

-618 EDSLAAAKEMVML
+618 EEAIAAGKEMVMM
-631 IIDPPEVEV
+631 IIDPPEAEV
-640 DTDYDGE
+640 GAEYDGE
-647 VVSVATYG
+647 IVSVATYG
-655 AFINI
+655 AFVNI

-666 LLHIS
+666 LLHVS
-671 KFHSEKRVKN
+671 KFHSSKRVN
-681 PENVLNIGDKIKV
+681 NTEAVVSVGDKVKV
-694 HVDSIE
+694 KVDSIE
-700 NGKVSLSLLEDL
+700 NGKVSLSPVEDL
-712 DIPEESIDTGGG
+712 EVPDDAVDDGNNKSNDRRPPRNKSNNRN
-724 NRGNRDS
+724 NRGERKPKN
-731 RPRRNDRSGRG
+731 GG
-742 NSGRGNSGRG
+742 K
-752 NSDRGN
+752 
-758 RSSRQSDDSSKRKR
+758 SSNRKR

-780 KGI
+780 KGL

>member
-1 MSVTNVTCKIGD
+1 MSIDNVKVNIGNA
-13 KEIKFETGKL
+13 EIGFETGKL
-23 ALQAPGAVVVT
+23 ALQAPGSVVVT
-34 SGDTNVLV
+34 SGDTTVLV
-42 TTVANETVREGID
+42 TTVANKSVRDGID

-100 PSFKEGFRCE
+100 PSFKDGFRCE

-125 YDVLALNAAS
+125 YDILALNAAS

-142 VPLDSPIGAVRMSLI
+142 VPLESAVGAVRMSLV
-157 NDNWVPQASNT
+157 NDNWVVQATNT

-175 DMVIAGNLN
+175 NMVVAGSLN
-184 EKGEVDI
+184 PKGEIDI

-196 GASDNAFEKID
+196 GATDNAFEKID
-207 AGSKAPSEELVAD
+207 EGSAAPSENIVAD
-220 GIDSSKQFISE
+220 GIDMSKEFIAK
-231 LIAAQAELVSK
+231 LIEAQKELVSK
-242 NDVPVTDWPLVED
+242 RDVPEVDWPIVED
-255 FSKELKSDI
+255 YSEELKSQISEAFGSDI
-264 EDSYK
+264 ET
-269 SEVENI
+269 VMAL
-275 TSITDR
+275 TDR
-281 KERSNKQS
+281 SERSDKQS
-289 ELEEQVVEKYINE
+289 KLEEQAVEKFLDE
-302 EEDNTKAIK
+302 EDDNTKAIK
-311 LAFKSLV
+311 LAFKSIV
-318 KNVVRD
+318 KNTVRD
-324 RVISGGER
+324 RVLSGGAR
-332 LDGRSPTDIREISA
+332 LDGRAPTDIRNISA
-346 EIGLLP
+346 EINLLP

-367 LNVTT
+367 LNITT
-372 LGMGRLEQMLDTID
+372 LGMSRLEQMLDTID

-407 YMMRGPKRREIGHGA
+407 YPMRGPKRREIGHGA

-430 VIPTKIDFPYTIRVV
+430 VVPPKVDFPYTIRVV

-483 GLISKDENYVTL
+483 GLISKDDTYVTL

-529 GLPSDVLRK
+529 GLPADVLRK

-547 HHILDIMEDTISTPA
+547 HHILDIMEDTIAEPA

-568 APRLETVE
+568 APRLETIE

-585 IGPKGKNIRK
+585 IGPKGKNIKK
-595 IEEETGV
+595 IEEETGC

-618 EDSLAAAKEMVML
+618 EEAIAAGKEMVML
-631 IIDPPEVEV
+631 IIDPPEAEV
-640 DTDYDGE
+640 GAEYDGE

-666 LLHIS
+666 LLHVS
-671 KFHSEKRVKN
+671 KFHSSKRVN
-681 PENVLNIGDKIKV
+681 NTEAVVSVGDKIRV
-694 HVDSIE
+694 NVDSIE
-700 NGKVSLSLLEDL
+700 NGKVSLSPVEDL
-712 DIPEESIDTGGG
+712 EIPEEAEGGESNNSRDRKPSRSRNG
-724 NRGNRDS
+724 NKNGRDKKSDNRGK
-731 RPRRNDRSGRG
+731 
-742 NSGRGNSGRG
+742 
-752 NSDRGN
+752 
-758 RSSRQSDDSSKRKR
+758 SSNRKR

-780 KGI
+780 KGL

>member
-1 MSVTNVTCKIGD
+1 MSIDNVKVDIG
-13 KEIKFETGKL
+13 KAEIGFETGKL
-23 ALQAPGAVVVT
+23 ALQAPGSVVVT
-34 SGDTNVLV
+34 SGDTTVLV
-42 TTVANETVREGID
+42 TTVANKSVRDGID

-100 PSFKEGFRCE
+100 PSFKDGFRCE

-125 YDVLALNAAS
+125 YDILALNAAS

-142 VPLDSPIGAVRMSLI
+142 VPLESAVGAVRMSLI
-157 NDNWVPQASNT
+157 NDNWVVQATNS

-175 DMVIAGNLN
+175 DMVVAGSLN
-184 EKGEVDI
+184 SKGEIDI

-196 GASDNAFEKID
+196 GATDNAFAKID
-207 AGSKAPSEELVAD
+207 EGSAAPSENIVAD
-220 GIDSSKQFISE
+220 GIDMSKEFISK
-231 LIAAQAELVSK
+231 LIEAQKELVAK
-242 NDVPVTDWPLVED
+242 RDVPEIDWPIIED
-255 FSKELKSDI
+255 YSEELKSQISEAFGSDI
-264 EDSYK
+264 E
-269 SEVENI
+269 
-275 TSITDR
+275 TAMAITDR
-281 KERSNKQS
+281 AERSEKQS
-289 ELEEQVVEKYINE
+289 ELQEQAVEKFLDE
-302 EEDNTKAIK
+302 EDDNTKAIK
-311 LAFKSLV
+311 LAFKSIV
-318 KNVVRD
+318 KNTVRD
-324 RVISGGER
+324 RVLSGGAR
-332 LDGRSPTDIREISA
+332 LDGRTPTDIRNISA
-346 EIGLLP
+346 EINLLP

-367 LNVTT
+367 LNITT
-372 LGMGRLEQMLDTID
+372 LGMSRLEQMLDTID

-407 YMMRGPKRREIGHGA
+407 YPMRGPKRREIGHGA

-430 VIPTKIDFPYTIRVV
+430 VVPPKVDFPYTIRVV

-483 GLISKDENYVTL
+483 GLISKDDTYVTL

-529 GLPSDVLRK
+529 GLPADVLRK

-547 HHILDIMEDTISTPA
+547 HHILDIMEDTIAEPA

-568 APRLETVE
+568 APRLETIE

-585 IGPKGKNIRK
+585 IGPKGKNIKK
-595 IEEETGV
+595 IEEETGC

-618 EDSLAAAKEMVML
+618 EEAIAAGKEMVMM
-631 IIDPPEVEV
+631 IIDPPEAEV
-640 DTDYDGE
+640 GAEYDGE
-647 VVSVATYG
+647 IVSVATYG
-655 AFINI
+655 AFVNI

-666 LLHIS
+666 LLHVS
-671 KFHSEKRVKN
+671 KFHSSKRVN
-681 PENVLNIGDKIKV
+681 NTEAVVSVGDKVKV
-694 HVDSIE
+694 KVDSIE
-700 NGKVSLSLLEDL
+700 NGKVSLSPVEDL
-712 DIPEESIDTGGG
+712 EVPDDAVGDGNNKSNDRRPPRNKSNNRN
-724 NRGNRDS
+724 NRGERKPKN
-731 RPRRNDRSGRG
+731 GG
-742 NSGRGNSGRG
+742 K
-752 NSDRGN
+752 
-758 RSSRQSDDSSKRKR
+758 SSNRKR

-780 KGI
+780 KGL

>member
-1 MSVTNVTCKIGD
+1 MSIDNVKVDIG
-13 KEIKFETGKL
+13 KAEIGFETGKL
-23 ALQAPGAVVVT
+23 ALQAPGSVVVT
-34 SGDTNVLV
+34 SGDTTVLV
-42 TTVANETVREGID
+42 TTVANKSGRDGID

-100 PSFKEGFRCE
+100 PSFKDGFRCE

-125 YDVLALNAAS
+125 YDILALNAAS

-142 VPLDSPIGAVRMSLI
+142 VPLESAVGAVRMSLI
-157 NDNWVPQASNT
+157 NDNWVVQATNS

-175 DMVIAGNLN
+175 DMVVAGSLN
-184 EKGEVDI
+184 PKGEIDI

-196 GASDNAFEKID
+196 GATDNAFAKID
-207 AGSKAPSEELVAD
+207 EGSAAPSENIVAD
-220 GIDSSKQFISE
+220 GIDMSKEFIAK
-231 LIAAQAELVSK
+231 LIEAQKELVAK
-242 NDVPVTDWPLVED
+242 RDVPEIDWPIIED
-255 FSKELKSDI
+255 YSEELKSQISETFGSDI
-264 EDSYK
+264 EAAMA
-269 SEVENI
+269 
-275 TSITDR
+275 ITDR
-281 KERSNKQS
+281 AERSEKQS
-289 ELEEQVVEKYINE
+289 ELQEQAVEKILDE

-311 LAFKSLV
+311 LAFKSIV
-318 KNVVRD
+318 KNTVRD
-324 RVISGGER
+324 RVLSGGAR
-332 LDGRSPTDIREISA
+332 LDGRTPTDIRNISA
-346 EIGLLP
+346 EINLLP

-372 LGMGRLEQMLDTID
+372 LGMSRLEQMLDTID

-407 YMMRGPKRREIGHGA
+407 YPMRGPKRREIGHGA

-430 VIPTKIDFPYTIRVV
+430 VIPPKVDFPYTIRVV

-483 GLISKDENYVTL
+483 GLISKDDTYVTL

-529 GLPSDVLRK
+529 GLPADVLRK

-547 HHILDIMEDTISTPA
+547 HHILDIMEDTISEPA

-568 APRLETVE
+568 APRLETIE

-585 IGPKGKNIRK
+585 IGPKGKNIKK
-595 IEEETGV
+595 IEEETGC

-618 EDSLAAAKEMVML
+618 EEAIAAGKEMVMM
-631 IIDPPEVEV
+631 IIDPPEAEV
-640 DTDYDGE
+640 GAAYDGE

-666 LLHIS
+666 LLHVS
-671 KFHSEKRVKN
+671 RFHSSKRVN
-681 PENVLNIGDKIKV
+681 NTEAVVSVGDKIKV
-694 HVDSIE
+694 TVDSIE
-700 NGKVSLSLLEDL
+700 NGKVSLSPVEDL
-712 DIPEESIDTGGG
+712 DIPEEAEGGDSKNSRDRKPSRSRNG
-724 NRGNRDS
+724 NRNGRDKKSDNR
-731 RPRRNDRSGRG
+731 GK
-742 NSGRGNSGRG
+742 
-752 NSDRGN
+752 
-758 RSSRQSDDSSKRKR
+758 SSNRKR

-780 KGI
+780 KGL

>member
-1 MSVTNVTCKIGD
+1 MSIDNVKVSIGNS
-13 KEIKFETGKL
+13 EIVFETGKL
-23 ALQAPGAVVVT
+23 AIQAPGSVVVT
-34 SGDTNVLV
+34 SGETNVLV
-42 TTVANETVREGID
+42 TTVANKTVRDGID

-100 PSFKEGFRCE
+100 PSFKDGFRCE

-125 YDVLALNAAS
+125 YDILALNAAS

-142 VPLDSPIGAVRMSLI
+142 VPLESAVGAVRMSLI
-157 NDNWVPQASNT
+157 NDNWVVQATNT
-168 ELEDSVF
+168 EIEESVF
-175 DMVIAGNLN
+175 DMVVAGSLN
-184 EKGEVDI
+184 TKGEVDI

-196 GASDNAFEKID
+196 AASDSAFEKID
-207 AGSKAPSEELVAD
+207 NGSKAPSESIVAD
-220 GIDSSKQFISE
+220 GIDMSKEFIGKLIDAQKE
-231 LIAAQAELVSK
+231 LLSKRSIPVVDWPIVEDYSAELGNEIASEYAEEV
-242 NDVPVTDWPLVED
+242 
-255 FSKELKSDI
+255 
-264 EDSYK
+264 DS
-269 SEVENI
+269 I
-275 TSITDR
+275 TAITDR
-281 KERSNKQS
+281 SERSEKQGA
-289 ELEEQVVEKYINE
+289 LQEQVLEKFLDDEVPNS
-302 EEDNTKAIK
+302 KAIK

-318 KNVVRD
+318 KSTVRN
-324 RVISGGER
+324 RVLSGGPR
-332 LDGRSPTDIREISA
+332 LDGRTPTDIRNISSEID
-346 EIGLLP
+346 ILP

-372 LGMGRLEQMLDTID
+372 LGMSRLEQMLDTID

-407 YMMRGPKRREIGHGA
+407 YPMRGPKRREIGHGA
-422 LAEKALVP
+422 LAEKALIP
-430 VIPTKIDFPYTIRVV
+430 VIPTKIDFPYTIRVL

-483 GLISKDENYVTL
+483 GLISKDDTYVTL

-529 GLPSDVLRK
+529 GLPSDVLRN

-547 HHILDIMEDTISTPA
+547 HHILDIMEDTISEPA

-568 APRLETVE
+568 APRLETIE

-595 IEEETGV
+595 IEEETGC

-618 EDSLAAAKEMVML
+618 EEAIAAGKEMVML
-631 IIDPPEVEV
+631 IIDPPEAEV
-640 DTDYDGE
+640 GAEYDGE

-666 LLHIS
+666 LLHVS
-671 KFHSEKRVKN
+671 KFHSSKRVN
-681 PENVLNIGDKIKV
+681 NTAAVVTVGDKIKV
-694 HVDSIE
+694 KVDSIE
-700 NGKVSLSLLEDL
+700 NGKVSLSPIEDL
-712 DIPEESIDTGGG
+712 DVPDDAVGESKGKSGD
-724 NRGNRDS
+724 RKPS
-731 RPRRNDRSGRG
+731 RPRN
-742 NSGRGNSGRG
+742 
-752 NSDRGN
+752 GN
-758 RSSRQSDDSSKRKR
+758 RNNRSDKKPESKGNTSNRKR
-772 VSFEDEFE
+772 VSFEDDFE
-780 KGI
+780 KGL

>member
-1 MSVTNVTCKIGD
+1 MSVTNVICKIGD

-23 ALQAPGAVVVT
+23 ALQAPGSVVVT

-125 YDVLALNAAS
+125 YDVLSLNAAS

-142 VPLDSPIGAVRMSLI
+142 IPLDSPIGAVRMSLI
-157 NDNWVPQASNT
+157 NDNWVVQATNS
-168 ELEDSVF
+168 EMEESVF
-175 DMVIAGNLN
+175 DMVVAGNLN
-184 EKGEVDI
+184 EQGGVDI

-196 GASDNAFEKID
+196 GASDDAFNKID
-207 AGSKAPSEELVAD
+207 EGRKGPTEEIVAD
-220 GIDSSKQFISE
+220 GIDLSKEYIAE
-231 LIAAQAELVSK
+231 LINKQAELVAK
-242 NDVPVTDWPLVED
+242 NEVPIVDWPSVED
-255 FSKELKSDI
+255 FTQELKSQI
-264 EDSYK
+264 EESFI
-269 SEVENI
+269 SEVKEV
-275 TSITDR
+275 TSIVDR
-281 KERSNKQS
+281 KERSNSQS
-289 ELEEQVVEKYINE
+289 ELEVKVIEKFLDE
-302 EEDNTKAIK
+302 EEDNTKAIQ
-311 LAFKSLV
+311 LAFKSIV

-324 RVISGGER
+324 RVVSGGER
-332 LDGRSPTDIREISA
+332 LDGRSPTDIRDISA
-346 EIGLLP
+346 EINLLP
-352 TVHGS
+352 KVHGS

-430 VIPTKIDFPYTIRVV
+430 VIPPKIDFPYTIRVV

-483 GLISKDENYVTL
+483 GLISKDDNYVTL

-529 GLPSDVLRK
+529 GLPSEVLRK

-547 HHILDIMEDTISTPA
+547 HHILDIMEATISEPA

-602 SVEIDDDG
+602 SVEIDDEG

-618 EDSLAAAKEMVML
+618 EESLATAKEMVML

-640 DTDYDGE
+640 GTDYEGE
-647 VVSVATYG
+647 VVNIATFG

-660 LPGRDG
+660 LPGKDG

-671 KFHSEKRVKN
+671 KFHSSKRVSD
-681 PENVLNIGDKIKV
+681 PEKVLEVGQKLIV
-694 HVDSIE
+694 HVDSVE
-700 NGKVSLSLLEDL
+700 KGRVSLSLKEDL
-712 DIPEESIDTGGG
+712 DISGDDKSEMKKQGKSKSDSKSESPK
-724 NRGNRDS
+724 N
-731 RPRRNDRSGRG
+731 
-742 NSGRGNSGRG
+742 
-752 NSDRGN
+752 
-758 RSSRQSDDSSKRKR
+758 RKR
-772 VSFEDEFE
+772 VSFEDDFE
-780 KGI
+780 KGL

>member
-1 MSVTNVTCKIGD
+1 MSIDNVKVNIGNA
-13 KEIKFETGKL
+13 EIGFETGKL
-23 ALQAPGAVVVT
+23 ALQAPGSVVVT
-34 SGDTNVLV
+34 SGDTTVLV
-42 TTVANETVREGID
+42 TTVANKSVRDGID

-100 PSFKEGFRCE
+100 PSFKDGFRCE

-125 YDVLALNAAS
+125 YDILALNAAS

-142 VPLDSPIGAVRMSLI
+142 VPLESAVGAVRMSLI
-157 NDNWVPQASNT
+157 NDNWVVQATNT
-168 ELEDSVF
+168 ELEESVF
-175 DMVIAGNLN
+175 DMVVAGSLN
-184 EKGEVDI
+184 PKGEIDI

-196 GASDNAFEKID
+196 GATDNAFNKID
-207 AGSKAPSEELVAD
+207 EGSAAPSENIVAD
-220 GIDSSKQFISE
+220 GIDMSKEFISK
-231 LIAAQAELVSK
+231 LIEAQKELVAK
-242 NDVPVTDWPLVED
+242 RDVPEIDWPIIED
-255 FSKELKSDI
+255 YSEELKSQISEVFGSDI
-264 EDSYK
+264 E
-269 SEVENI
+269 
-275 TSITDR
+275 TAMAITDR
-281 KERSNKQS
+281 SERSEKQS
-289 ELEEQVVEKYINE
+289 ELEEQAVEKFLDE
-302 EEDNTKAIK
+302 EDDNTKAIK
-311 LAFKSLV
+311 LAFKSIV
-318 KNVVRD
+318 KNTVRD
-324 RVISGGER
+324 RVLSGGAR
-332 LDGRSPTDIREISA
+332 LDGRTPTDIRNISA
-346 EIGLLP
+346 EINLLP

-372 LGMGRLEQMLDTID
+372 LGMSRLEQMLDTID

-407 YMMRGPKRREIGHGA
+407 YPMRGPKRREIGHGA

-430 VIPTKIDFPYTIRVV
+430 VIPPKVDFPYTIRVV

-483 GLISKDENYVTL
+483 GLISKDDSYVTL

-529 GLPSDVLRK
+529 GLPADVLRK

-547 HHILDIMEDTISTPA
+547 HHILDIMEDTIAEPA

-568 APRLETVE
+568 APRLETIE

-585 IGPKGKNIRK
+585 IGPKGKNIKK
-595 IEEETGV
+595 IEEETGC

-618 EDSLAAAKEMVML
+618 EEAIAAGKEIVML
-631 IIDPPEVEV
+631 IIDPPEAEV
-640 DTDYDGE
+640 GAQYDGE

-666 LLHIS
+666 LLHVS
-671 KFHSEKRVKN
+671 KFHSSKRVN
-681 PENVLNIGDKIKV
+681 NTEAVVSVGDKIKV
-694 HVDSIE
+694 NVDSIE
-700 NGKVSLSLLEDL
+700 NGKVSLSPVEDL
-712 DIPEESIDTGGG
+712 EIPEEAEGGESNNSRDRKPSRSRNG
-724 NRGNRDS
+724 NR
-731 RPRRNDRSGRG
+731 
-742 NSGRGNSGRG
+742 
-752 NSDRGN
+752 N
-758 RSSRQSDDSSKRKR
+758 RSDKKSDNRGKSSNRKR
-772 VSFEDEFE
+772 VSFEDDFE
-780 KGI
+780 KGL

>member
-1 MSVTNVTCKIGD
+1 MSIDNVKVNIGNA
-13 KEIKFETGKL
+13 EIGFETGKL
-23 ALQAPGAVVVT
+23 ALQAPGSVVVT
-34 SGDTNVLV
+34 SGDTTVLV
-42 TTVANETVREGID
+42 TTVANKSVRDGID

-100 PSFKEGFRCE
+100 PSFKDGFRCE

-125 YDVLALNAAS
+125 YDILALNAAS

-142 VPLDSPIGAVRMSLI
+142 VPLESAVGAVRMSLI
-157 NDNWVPQASNT
+157 NDNWVVQATNT
-168 ELEDSVF
+168 ELEESVF
-175 DMVIAGNLN
+175 DMVVAGSLN
-184 EKGEVDI
+184 PKGEIDI

-196 GASDNAFEKID
+196 GATDNAFNKID
-207 AGSKAPSEELVAD
+207 EGSAAPSENIVAD
-220 GIDSSKQFISE
+220 GIDMSKEFISK
-231 LIAAQAELVSK
+231 LIEAQKELVAK
-242 NDVPVTDWPLVED
+242 RDVPEVDWPIIED
-255 FSKELKSDI
+255 YSEELKSQISEAFGSDI
-264 EDSYK
+264 E
-269 SEVENI
+269 
-275 TSITDR
+275 TAMALTDR
-281 KERSNKQS
+281 SERSEKQS
-289 ELEEQVVEKYINE
+289 ELEEQAVEKFLDE
-302 EEDNTKAIK
+302 EDDNTKAIK
-311 LAFKSLV
+311 LAFKSIV
-318 KNVVRD
+318 KNTVRD
-324 RVISGGER
+324 RVLSGGAR
-332 LDGRSPTDIREISA
+332 LDGRTPTDIRNISA
-346 EIGLLP
+346 EINLLP

-372 LGMGRLEQMLDTID
+372 LGMSRLEQMLDTID

-407 YMMRGPKRREIGHGA
+407 YPMRGPKRREIGHGA

-430 VIPTKIDFPYTIRVV
+430 VIPPKVDFPYTIRVV

-483 GLISKDENYVTL
+483 GLISKDDTYVTL

-529 GLPSDVLRK
+529 GLPADVLRK

-547 HHILDIMEDTISTPA
+547 HHILDIMEDTIAEPA

-568 APRLETVE
+568 APRLETIE

-585 IGPKGKNIRK
+585 IGPKGKNIKK
-595 IEEETGV
+595 IEEETGC

-618 EDSLAAAKEMVML
+618 EEAIAAGKEMVML
-631 IIDPPEVEV
+631 IIDPPEAEV
-640 DTDYDGE
+640 GAQYDGE

-666 LLHIS
+666 LLHVS
-671 KFHSEKRVKN
+671 KFHSSKRVN
-681 PENVLNIGDKIKV
+681 NTEAVVSVGDKIKV
-694 HVDSIE
+694 TVDSIE
-700 NGKVSLSLLEDL
+700 NGKVSLSPVEDL
-712 DIPEESIDTGGG
+712 EIPEEAEGGDSKNSRDRKPSRSRNG
-724 NRGNRDS
+724 NRNGRDKK
-731 RPRRNDRSGRG
+731 
-742 NSGRGNSGRG
+742 
-752 NSDRGN
+752 SDNGGK
-758 RSSRQSDDSSKRKR
+758 SSNRKR

-780 KGI
+780 KGL

>member
-1 MSVTNVTCKIGD
+1 MSVTNVTCEIGG
-13 KEIKFETGKL
+13 KLIKFETGKL
-23 ALQAPGAVVVT
+23 ALQASGAVVVT
-34 SGDTNVLV
+34 SGETNVLV
-42 TTVANETVREGID
+42 TAVANKTVREGID

-63 EERMYSAGKIPGGFF
+63 EERMYAAGKIPGGFF
-78 RREGRQT
+78 RREGRAT
-85 EKAILACRLIDRPLR
+85 ENAILACRLIDRPLR
-100 PSFKEGFRCE
+100 PSFADTFRCE

-125 YDVLALNAAS
+125 YDILALNAAS

-142 VPLDSPIGAVRMSLI
+142 VPLDAPVGAVRMSLI
-157 NDNWVPQASNT
+157 NDKWVVQATKT
-168 ELEDSVF
+168 EQEDSVF
-175 DMVIAGNLN
+175 DMVIAGKLN
-184 EKGEVDI
+184 ADKEVDI

-196 GASDNAFEKID
+196 GATNDSFEKID
-207 AGSKAPSEELVAD
+207 AGSLAPSESIVAD
-220 GIDSSKQFISE
+220 GIDLSKEYIATLIS
-231 LIAAQAELVSK
+231 AQKELVSK
-242 NDVPVTDWPLVED
+242 NEVPVVDWPVVVD
-255 FSKELKSDI
+255 YTKELKDSIDS
-264 EDSYK
+264 SYK
-269 SEVENI
+269 TKVEEI
-275 TSITDR
+275 MGITDR
-281 KERSNKQS
+281 TDRSEKQAD
-289 ELEEQVVEKYINE
+289 LQDQVVEEFSKDEANSI
-302 EEDNTKAIK
+302 KPIK
-311 LAFKSLV
+311 LAFKALV
-318 KNVVRD
+318 KSVVRD
-324 RVISGGER
+324 RVIAGGPR
-332 LDGRSPTDIREISA
+332 LDGRTPTDIRNISA
-346 EIGLLP
+346 EIDLLP
-352 TVHGS
+352 MVHGS

-372 LGMGRLEQMLDTID
+372 LGMSRLEQMLDTID

-407 YMMRGPKRREIGHGA
+407 YMKFGPKRREIGHGA
-422 LAEKALVP
+422 LAEKAMIP
-430 VIPTKIDFPYTIRVV
+430 VIPEKIDFPYTIRVV

-483 GLISKDENYVTL
+483 GLISKDSNYVTL

-512 AGTRNVITA
+512 AGTRGVITA

-547 HHILDIMEDTISTPA
+547 HHILDIMEETISEPA
-562 ESLSGN
+562 EKLSGN
-568 APRLETVE
+568 APRLITVD

-618 EDSLAAAKEMVML
+618 EEGLAAAKEMVML
-631 IIDPPEVEV
+631 IIDPPEVKV

-647 VVSVATYG
+647 VVSIATYG

-671 KFHSEKRVKN
+671 KFHSKKRVSN
-681 PENVLNIGDKIKV
+681 PENILSSGDKIKV

-700 NGKVSLSLLEDL
+700 NGKISLSLLEDL
-712 DIPEESIDTGGG
+712 EIPEESVDKGSSRKDSKRPD
-724 NRGNRDS
+724 NRQ
-731 RPRRNDRSGRG
+731 RNDRP
-742 NSGRGNSGRG
+742 N
-752 NSDRGN
+752 N
-758 RSSRQSDDSSKRKR
+758 RNHEDKPKDEKPNNDSPKRKR

-780 KGI
+780 KGN

>member
-1 MSVTNVTCKIGD
+1 MSIDNVKVDIG
-13 KEIKFETGKL
+13 KAEIGFETGKL
-23 ALQAPGAVVVT
+23 ALQAPGSVVVT
-34 SGDTNVLV
+34 SGDTTVLV
-42 TTVANETVREGID
+42 TTVANKSVRDGID

-100 PSFKEGFRCE
+100 PSFKDGFRCE

-125 YDVLALNAAS
+125 YDILALNAAS

-142 VPLDSPIGAVRMSLI
+142 VPLESAVGAVRMSLI
-157 NDNWVPQASNT
+157 NDNWVVQATNS

-175 DMVIAGNLN
+175 DMVVAGSLN
-184 EKGEVDI
+184 PKGEIDI

-196 GASDNAFEKID
+196 GATDNAFAKID
-207 AGSKAPSEELVAD
+207 EGSAAPSENIVAD
-220 GIDSSKQFISE
+220 GIDMSKEFISK
-231 LIAAQAELVSK
+231 LIEAQKELVAK
-242 NDVPVTDWPLVED
+242 RDVPEIDWPIIED
-255 FSKELKSDI
+255 YSEELKSQISEVFGSDI
-264 EDSYK
+264 ESAMA
-269 SEVENI
+269 
-275 TSITDR
+275 ITDR
-281 KERSNKQS
+281 AERSEKQN
-289 ELEEQVVEKYINE
+289 ELQEQAVEKFLDE
-302 EEDNTKAIK
+302 EDDNTKAIK
-311 LAFKSLV
+311 LAFKSIV
-318 KNVVRD
+318 KNTVRD
-324 RVISGGER
+324 RVLSGGAR
-332 LDGRSPTDIREISA
+332 LDGRTPTDIRNISA
-346 EIGLLP
+346 EINLLP

-372 LGMGRLEQMLDTID
+372 LGMSRLEQMLDTID

-407 YMMRGPKRREIGHGA
+407 YPMRGPKRREIGHGA

-430 VIPTKIDFPYTIRVV
+430 VVPPKVDFPYTIRVV

-483 GLISKDENYVTL
+483 GLISKDDTYVTL

-529 GLPSDVLRK
+529 GLPADVLRK

-547 HHILDIMEDTISTPA
+547 HHILDIMEDTIAEPA

-568 APRLETVE
+568 APRLETIE

-585 IGPKGKNIRK
+585 IGPKGKNIKK
-595 IEEETGV
+595 IEEETGC

-618 EDSLAAAKEMVML
+618 EEAIAAGKEMVMM
-631 IIDPPEVEV
+631 IIDPPEAEV
-640 DTDYDGE
+640 GAEYDGE
-647 VVSVATYG
+647 IVSVATYG
-655 AFINI
+655 AFVNI

-666 LLHIS
+666 LLHVS
-671 KFHSEKRVKN
+671 KFHSSKRVN
-681 PENVLNIGDKIKV
+681 NTEAVVSVGDKVKV
-694 HVDSIE
+694 KVDSIE
-700 NGKVSLSLLEDL
+700 NGKVSLSPVEDL
-712 DIPEESIDTGGG
+712 EVPDDAVGDGNNKSNDRRPPRNKSNNRN
-724 NRGNRDS
+724 NRGERKPKN
-731 RPRRNDRSGRG
+731 GG
-742 NSGRGNSGRG
+742 K
-752 NSDRGN
+752 
-758 RSSRQSDDSSKRKR
+758 SSNRKR

-780 KGI
+780 KGL

>member
-1 MSVTNVTCKIGD
+1 MSVTNVICKIGD

-23 ALQAPGAVVVT
+23 ALQAPGSVVVT

-42 TTVANETVREGID
+42 TTVANESVREGID

-125 YDVLALNAAS
+125 YDVLSLNAAS

-142 VPLDSPIGAVRMSLI
+142 IPLESPIGAVRMSLI
-157 NDNWVPQASNT
+157 NDNWVVQATNT
-168 ELEDSVF
+168 EMEESVF
-175 DMVIAGNLN
+175 DMVVAGNLN

-196 GASDNAFEKID
+196 GASDDAFDKID
-207 AGSKAPSEELVAD
+207 DGSKAPTEEIVAD
-220 GIDSSKQFISE
+220 GIDSAKEYIAE
-231 LIAAQAELVSK
+231 LINKQAELVTK
-242 NDVPVTDWPLVED
+242 NEVPIVEWPSVED
-255 FSKELKSDI
+255 FTQEFKSQI
-264 EDSYK
+264 EESVI
-269 SEVENI
+269 SEVIEI
-275 TSITDR
+275 TSIVDR
-281 KERSNKQS
+281 KERSNRQS
-289 ELEEQVVEKYINE
+289 ELEEKVIQKFLNE
-302 EEDNTKAIK
+302 EEDNSKAIK
-311 LAFKSLV
+311 LALKSIV

-324 RVISGGER
+324 RVISGGDR
-332 LDGRSPTDIREISA
+332 LDGRSPTDIRDISA
-346 EIGLLP
+346 EINLLP
-352 TVHGS
+352 KVHGS

-430 VIPTKIDFPYTIRVV
+430 VIPTKVDFPYTIRVV

-483 GLISKDENYVTL
+483 GLISKDDNYVTL

-529 GLPSDVLRK
+529 GLPSEVLRK

-547 HHILDIMEDTISTPA
+547 HHILDIMEATISEPA

-602 SVEIDDDG
+602 SVEIDDEG

-618 EDSLAAAKEMVML
+618 EESLTAAKEMVML

-640 DTDYDGE
+640 GTDYEGE
-647 VVSVATYG
+647 VVNIATFG

-660 LPGRDG
+660 LPGKDG

-671 KFHSEKRVKN
+671 KFHSSKRFSN
-681 PENVLNIGDKIKV
+681 PEKVLEVGQKLLV
-694 HVDSIE
+694 HVDSVE
-700 NGKVSLSLLEDL
+700 KGRVSLSLKEDL
-712 DIPEESIDTGGG
+712 DI
-724 NRGNRDS
+724 
-731 RPRRNDRSGRG
+731 SGDDKSETKKQG
-742 NSGRGNSGRG
+742 K
-752 NSDRGN
+752 
-758 RSSRQSDDSSKRKR
+758 RSSDSKSDSPKNRKR
-772 VSFEDEFE
+772 VSFEEDFE
-780 KGI
+780 KGL

>member
-1 MSVTNVTCKIGD
+1 MSIDNVKVNIGNA
-13 KEIKFETGKL
+13 EIGFETGKL
-23 ALQAPGAVVVT
+23 ALQAPGSVVVT
-34 SGDTNVLV
+34 SGNTTVLV
-42 TTVANETVREGID
+42 TTVANKSVRDGID

-100 PSFKEGFRCE
+100 PSFKDGFRCE

-125 YDVLALNAAS
+125 YDILALNAAS

-142 VPLDSPIGAVRMSLI
+142 VPLESAVGAVRMSLI
-157 NDNWVPQASNT
+157 NDNWVVQATNT
-168 ELEDSVF
+168 ELEESVF
-175 DMVIAGNLN
+175 DMVVAGSLN
-184 EKGEVDI
+184 PKGEIDI

-196 GASDNAFEKID
+196 GATDNAFNKID
-207 AGSKAPSEELVAD
+207 EGSAAPSENIVAD
-220 GIDSSKQFISE
+220 GIDMSKEFIAK
-231 LIAAQAELVSK
+231 LIEAQKELVAK
-242 NDVPVTDWPLVED
+242 RDVPEIDWPIVED
-255 FSKELKSDI
+255 YSEELKSQISEAFGSDI
-264 EDSYK
+264 EAAM
-269 SEVENI
+269 V
-275 TSITDR
+275 ITDR
-281 KERSNKQS
+281 AERSEKQS
-289 ELEEQVVEKYINE
+289 ELQELAVEKFLDE
-302 EEDNTKAIK
+302 EDDNTKAIK
-311 LAFKSLV
+311 LAFKSIV
-318 KNVVRD
+318 KNTVRD
-324 RVISGGER
+324 RVLSGGAR
-332 LDGRSPTDIREISA
+332 LDGRTPTDIRNISA
-346 EIGLLP
+346 EINLLP

-372 LGMGRLEQMLDTID
+372 LGMSRLEQMLDTID

-407 YMMRGPKRREIGHGA
+407 YPMRGPKRREIGHGA

-430 VIPTKIDFPYTIRVV
+430 VIPPKVDFPYTIRVV

-483 GLISKDENYVTL
+483 GLISKDDTYVTL

-529 GLPSDVLRK
+529 GLPADVLRE

-547 HHILDIMEDTISTPA
+547 HHILDIMEDTIAEPA

-568 APRLETVE
+568 APRLETIE

-585 IGPKGKNIRK
+585 IGPKGKNIKK
-595 IEEETGV
+595 IEEETGCT
-602 SVEIDDDG
+602 VEIDDDG

-618 EDSLAAAKEMVML
+618 EEAIAAGKEMVML
-631 IIDPPEVEV
+631 IIDPPEAEV
-640 DTDYDGE
+640 GAEYDGE

-655 AFINI
+655 AFVNI

-666 LLHIS
+666 LLHVS
-671 KFHSEKRVKN
+671 KFHSTKRVN
-681 PENVLNIGDKIKV
+681 NTESVVTVGDKIKV
-694 HVDSIE
+694 KVDSIE
-700 NGKVSLSLLEDL
+700 NGKVSLSPVEDL
-712 DIPEESIDTGGG
+712 DVPDDAVSEGNNKSNDRRPPRNRSNNRN
-724 NRGNRDS
+724 NRGE
-731 RPRRNDRSGRG
+731 RNSK
-742 NSGRGNSGRG
+742 NSGK
-752 NSDRGN
+752 
-758 RSSRQSDDSSKRKR
+758 SSNRKR
-772 VSFEDEFE
+772 VSFEDDFE
-780 KGI
+780 KGL

>member
-1 MSVTNVTCKIGD
+1 MSIDNVNVNIGNA
-13 KEIKFETGKL
+13 EIGFETGKL
-23 ALQAPGAVVVT
+23 ALQAPGSVVVT
-34 SGDTNVLV
+34 SGDTTVLV
-42 TTVANETVREGID
+42 TTVANKTVRDGID

-100 PSFKEGFRCE
+100 PSFKDGFRCE

-125 YDVLALNAAS
+125 YDILALNAAS

-142 VPLDSPIGAVRMSLI
+142 VPLESAVGAVRMSLI
-157 NDNWVPQASNT
+157 NDNWVVQATNT
-168 ELEDSVF
+168 ELEESVF
-175 DMVIAGNLN
+175 DMVVAGSLN
-184 EKGEVDI
+184 TKGEIDI

-196 GASDNAFEKID
+196 GATDNAFEKID
-207 AGSKAPSEELVAD
+207 EGRSAPSENIVAD
-220 GIDSSKQFISE
+220 GIDMSKEFIAK
-231 LIAAQAELVSK
+231 LIEAQKALVAK
-242 NDVPVTDWPLVED
+242 RDIPEVDWPIIED
-255 FSKELKSDI
+255 YSEELKSQINEAFGSEI
-264 EDSYK
+264 E
-269 SEVENI
+269 
-275 TSITDR
+275 TAMALTDR
-281 KERSNKQS
+281 SERSEKQS
-289 ELEEQVVEKYINE
+289 DLQEQAVEKFLDE
-302 EEDNTKAIK
+302 EDDNTKAIK
-311 LAFKSLV
+311 LAFKAII
-318 KNVVRD
+318 KNTVRD
-324 RVISGGER
+324 RVLSGGTR
-332 LDGRSPTDIREISA
+332 LDGRTPTDIRNISA
-346 EIGLLP
+346 EINLLP

-372 LGMGRLEQMLDTID
+372 LGMSRLEQMLDTID

-407 YMMRGPKRREIGHGA
+407 YPMRGPKRREIGHGA

-430 VIPTKIDFPYTIRVV
+430 VVPPKVDFPYTIRVV

-483 GLISKDENYVTL
+483 GLISKDDTYVTL

-529 GLPSDVLRK
+529 GLPADVLRK

-547 HHILDIMEDTISTPA
+547 HHILDIMEDTIAEPA

-568 APRLETVE
+568 APRLETIE

-585 IGPKGKNIRK
+585 IGPKGKNIKK
-595 IEEETGV
+595 IEEETGC

-618 EDSLAAAKEMVML
+618 EDAIAAGKEMVMM
-631 IIDPPEVEV
+631 IIDPPEAEVGVE
-640 DTDYDGE
+640 YDGE
-647 VVSVATYG
+647 IVSVATYG

-666 LLHIS
+666 LLHVS
-671 KFHSEKRVKN
+671 KFHSTKRVN
-681 PENVLNIGDKIKV
+681 NTEAVVSVGDKVKV
-694 HVDSIE
+694 KVDSIE
-700 NGKVSLSLLEDL
+700 NGKVSLSPVEDL
-712 DIPEESIDTGGG
+712 DVPDDAVGGG
-724 NRGNRDS
+724 NDKS
-731 RPRRNDRSGRG
+731 NDRRPSRNKSNNRNNRG
-742 NSGRGNSGRG
+742 DRNNKNSGKPSN
-752 NSDRGN
+752 
-758 RSSRQSDDSSKRKR
+758 RKR
-772 VSFEDEFE
+772 VSFEDDFE
-780 KGI
+780 KGL

>member
-1 MSVTNVTCKIGD
+1 MSIDNVKVNIGNS
-13 KEIKFETGKL
+13 EIGFETGKL
-23 ALQAPGAVVVT
+23 ALQAPGSVVVT
-34 SGDTNVLV
+34 SGDTTVLV
-42 TTVANETVREGID
+42 TTVANKSVRDGID

-100 PSFKEGFRCE
+100 PSFKDGFRCE

-125 YDVLALNAAS
+125 YDILALNAAS

-142 VPLDSPIGAVRMSLI
+142 VPLESAVGAVRMSLI
-157 NDNWVPQASNT
+157 NDNWVVQATNS

-175 DMVIAGNLN
+175 DMVVAGSLN
-184 EKGEVDI
+184 PKDEIDI

-196 GASDNAFEKID
+196 GATDNAFSKID
-207 AGSKAPSEELVAD
+207 EGSAAPSENIVAD
-220 GIDSSKQFISE
+220 GIDMSKEFISK
-231 LIAAQAELVSK
+231 LIEAQKELVAK
-242 NDVPVTDWPLVED
+242 RDVPEVDWPIVED
-255 FSKELKSDI
+255 YSEELKSQISEAFGSDI
-264 EDSYK
+264 E
-269 SEVENI
+269 
-275 TSITDR
+275 TAMALTDR
-281 KERSNKQS
+281 SERSEKQS
-289 ELEEQVVEKYINE
+289 ELQELAVEKFLDE
-302 EEDNTKAIK
+302 EDDNTKAIK
-311 LAFKSLV
+311 LAFKSIV
-318 KNVVRD
+318 KNTVRD
-324 RVISGGER
+324 RVLSGGVR
-332 LDGRSPTDIREISA
+332 LDGRTPTDIRNISA
-346 EIGLLP
+346 EINLLP

-372 LGMGRLEQMLDTID
+372 LGMSRLEQMLDTID

-407 YMMRGPKRREIGHGA
+407 YPMRGPKRREIGHGA

-430 VIPTKIDFPYTIRVV
+430 VVPPKVDFPYTIRVV

-483 GLISKDENYVTL
+483 GLISKDDTYVTL

-529 GLPSDVLRK
+529 GLPADVLRK

-547 HHILDIMEDTISTPA
+547 HHILDIMEDTIAEPA

-568 APRLETVE
+568 APRLETIE

-585 IGPKGKNIRK
+585 IGPKGKNIKK
-595 IEEETGV
+595 IEEETGC

-618 EDSLAAAKEMVML
+618 EEAIAAGKEMVML
-631 IIDPPEVEV
+631 IIDPPEAEV
-640 DTDYDGE
+640 GAEYDGE

-666 LLHIS
+666 LLHVS
-671 KFHSEKRVKN
+671 KFHSSKRVN
-681 PENVLNIGDKIKV
+681 NTEAVVSVGDKIKV
-694 HVDSIE
+694 TVDSIE
-700 NGKVSLSLLEDL
+700 KGKVSLSPVEDL
-712 DIPEESIDTGGG
+712 EIPEEAEGGDSKNSRDRKPSRSRNG
-724 NRGNRDS
+724 NRNGRDKK
-731 RPRRNDRSGRG
+731 
-742 NSGRGNSGRG
+742 
-752 NSDRGN
+752 SDNGGK
-758 RSSRQSDDSSKRKR
+758 SSNRKR

-780 KGI
+780 KGL

>member
-1 MSVTNVTCKIGD
+1 MSIDNVRVNIGNA
-13 KEIKFETGKL
+13 EIGFETGKL
-23 ALQAPGAVVVT
+23 ALQAPGSVVVT
-34 SGDTNVLV
+34 SGDTTVLV
-42 TTVANETVREGID
+42 TTVANKSVRDGID

-100 PSFKEGFRCE
+100 PSFKDGFRCE

-125 YDVLALNAAS
+125 YDILALNAAS

-142 VPLDSPIGAVRMSLI
+142 VPLESAVGAVRMSLI
-157 NDNWVPQASNT
+157 NDNWVVQATNT
-168 ELEDSVF
+168 ELEESVF
-175 DMVIAGNLN
+175 DMVVAGSLN
-184 EKGEVDI
+184 PKGEIDI

-196 GASDNAFEKID
+196 GATDNAFNKID
-207 AGSKAPSEELVAD
+207 EGSAAPSENIVAD
-220 GIDSSKQFISE
+220 GIDMSKEFIAK
-231 LIAAQAELVSK
+231 LIEAQKELVAK
-242 NDVPVTDWPLVED
+242 RDVPEIDWPIVED
-255 FSKELKSDI
+255 YSEELKSQISEAFGSDI
-264 EDSYK
+264 EAAM
-269 SEVENI
+269 V
-275 TSITDR
+275 ITDR
-281 KERSNKQS
+281 AERSEKQS
-289 ELEEQVVEKYINE
+289 ELQELAVEKFLDE
-302 EEDNTKAIK
+302 EDDNTKAIK
-311 LAFKSLV
+311 LAFKSIV
-318 KNVVRD
+318 KNTVRD
-324 RVISGGER
+324 RVLSGGAR
-332 LDGRSPTDIREISA
+332 LDGRTPTDIRNISA
-346 EIGLLP
+346 EINLLP

-367 LNVTT
+367 LNITT
-372 LGMGRLEQMLDTID
+372 LGMSRLEQMLDTID

-407 YMMRGPKRREIGHGA
+407 YPMRGPKRREIGHGA

-430 VIPTKIDFPYTIRVV
+430 VIPPKVDFPYTIRVV

-483 GLISKDENYVTL
+483 GLISKDDTYVTL

-529 GLPSDVLRK
+529 GLPADVLRK

-547 HHILDIMEDTISTPA
+547 HHILDIMEDTIAEPA

-568 APRLETVE
+568 APRLETIE

-585 IGPKGKNIRK
+585 IGPKGKNIKK
-595 IEEETGV
+595 IEEETGC

-618 EDSLAAAKEMVML
+618 EEAIAAGKEMVML
-631 IIDPPEVEV
+631 IIDPPEAEV
-640 DTDYDGE
+640 GAEYDGE

-655 AFINI
+655 AFVNI

-666 LLHIS
+666 LLHVS
-671 KFHSEKRVKN
+671 KFHSTKRVN
-681 PENVLNIGDKIKV
+681 NTESVVTVGDKIKV
-694 HVDSIE
+694 KVDSIE
-700 NGKVSLSLLEDL
+700 NGKVSLSPVEDL
-712 DIPEESIDTGGG
+712 DVPDDAVSEGSKKSNDRRPPRNRSNNRN
-724 NRGNRDS
+724 NRGE
-731 RPRRNDRSGRG
+731 RNSK
-742 NSGRGNSGRG
+742 NSGK
-752 NSDRGN
+752 
-758 RSSRQSDDSSKRKR
+758 SSNRKR
-772 VSFEDEFE
+772 VSFEDDFE
-780 KGI
+780 KGL

>member
-1 MSVTNVTCKIGD
+1 MSIDNVKVSIGNS
-13 KEIKFETGKL
+13 EIAFETGKL
-23 ALQAPGAVVVT
+23 ALQAPGSVVVT
-34 SGDTNVLV
+34 SGETNVLV
-42 TTVANETVREGID
+42 TTVANKTVRDGID

-100 PSFKEGFRCE
+100 PSFKDGFRCE

-125 YDVLALNAAS
+125 YDILALNAAS

-142 VPLDSPIGAVRMSLI
+142 VPLESAVGAVRMSLI
-157 NDNWVPQASNT
+157 NDNWVVQATNT
-168 ELEDSVF
+168 EIEESVF
-175 DMVIAGNLN
+175 DMVVAGSLN
-184 EKGEVDI
+184 SNGEVDI

-196 GASDNAFEKID
+196 GASDDAFEKID
-207 AGSKAPSEELVAD
+207 NGSTAPSESIVAD
-220 GIDSSKQFISE
+220 GIDLSKEYIAK
-231 LIAAQAELVSK
+231 LIEAQKELVSK
-242 NDVPVTDWPLVED
+242 RDIPVVDWPIVED
-255 FSKELKSDI
+255 YSEELKTKITDEYSDKV
-264 EDSYK
+264 D
-269 SEVENI
+269 
-275 TSITDR
+275 SITALTNR
-281 KERSNKQS
+281 SERSEKQS
-289 ELEEQVVEKYINE
+289 ELQEEVIEKFLDDEI
-302 EEDNTKAIK
+302 DNTKAIK

-318 KNVVRD
+318 KSTVRN
-324 RVISGGER
+324 RVLTGGPR
-332 LDGRSPTDIREISA
+332 LDGRTPTDIRNISSEID
-346 EIGLLP
+346 LLP

-372 LGMGRLEQMLDTID
+372 LGMSRLEQMLDTID

-407 YMMRGPKRREIGHGA
+407 YPMRGPKRREIGHGA

-430 VIPTKIDFPYTIRVV
+430 VIPPKIDFPYTIRVV

-483 GLISKDENYVTL
+483 GLISKDDKYVTL

-529 GLPSDVLRK
+529 GLPSDVLRG

-547 HHILDIMEDTISTPA
+547 HHILDIMKDTIAEPA
-562 ESLSGN
+562 ENLSGN
-568 APRLETVE
+568 APRLETIE

-595 IEEETGV
+595 IEEETGC

-618 EDSLAAAKEMVML
+618 EDAITAGKEMVML
-631 IIDPPEVEV
+631 IIDPPEAEV
-640 DTDYDGE
+640 GAEYDGE

-655 AFINI
+655 AFVNI

-666 LLHIS
+666 LLHVS
-671 KFHSEKRVKN
+671 KFHSSKRVNNTEAVVKN
-681 PENVLNIGDKIKV
+681 GDKIKV
-694 HVDSIE
+694 KVDSIE
-700 NGKVSLSLLEDL
+700 NGKVSLSPVEDL
-712 DIPEESIDTGGG
+712 DIPDDAVGESKGKSGD
-724 NRGNRDS
+724 RKPS
-731 RPRRNDRSGRG
+731 RPRNGNRNNRSGKKPE
-742 NSGRGNSGRG
+742 NNK
-752 NSDRGN
+752 
-758 RSSRQSDDSSKRKR
+758 SSSRKR

-780 KGI
+780 KGL

>member
-63 EERMYSAGKIPGGFF
+63 EERMYAAGKIPGGFF

-184 EKGEVDI
+184 DKGEVDI

-242 NDVPVTDWPLVED
+242 NEVPVTDWPLVED

-302 EEDNTKAIK
+302 EEDNTKAIQ

-324 RVISGGER
+324 RVISGGAR
-332 LDGRSPTDIREISA
+332 LDGRTPTDIREISA

-430 VIPTKIDFPYTIRVV
+430 VIPNKIDFPYTIRVV

-538 ALNQAMDAR
+538 ALSQAMDAR
-547 HHILDIMEDTISTPA
+547 HHILDIMEDTISEPA

-731 RPRRNDRSGRG
+731 RPKRNDRSGRR
-742 NSGRGNSGRG
+742 NSGK
-752 NSDRGN
+752 GN
-758 RSSRQSDDSSKRKR
+758 RSSRQSNDSSKRKR